1 MKKRL
6 IALLL
11 AFVMVLGLTATVFAE
26 GGISIASIQPEA
38 PTHTY
43 IFQAGGVEIG
53 RQIIKH
59 NESLKDPGVPSAP
72 AGQRFVRWDPA
83 VSFDMPVSV
92 TQNQTIPVQAIFET
106 VYTVYFKHDGRTVA
120 TKELTDTQPSV
131 STGDVLVPV
140 GADEK
145 LTGWYFGET
154 RYERVSMAD
163 FPPGSDTLTLTAKVE
178 KGHWIHFN
186 SAGGSYVAPQFV
198 TGNTIQPADP
208 ARPGFSFEGWYE
220 KSGNRFTFGSP
231 LTSNITLTAHWRS
244 NTSTKYTVIHWQEKA
259 DESGWSLHETET
271 KTGGTDAQTA
281 AASKSYP
288 GFTAQTI
295 MQQTIQGDA
304 STIVNVY
311 YERNE
316 YAVKFYTLNGS
327 TEYTQFQIR
336 AKYGANIR
344 DLWPT
349 HNNSSTWAV
358 NLNASGGKYQSN
370 IDTMPLGGKNFYG
383 PVTGNGSETA
393 YYYTEAL
400 PGETGTVS
408 YKGKQYKLDHSD
420 TALGTGYSITEEDK
434 YPITGF
440 TFLEFDAKWNGG
452 IFPPRYA
459 YNGAKFYYTRN
470 SYDVVFI
477 SGSVTEKTQSM
488 KYRQP
493 LDDVSHTPKP
503 PIGKEEYTFAGW
515 YDNELYTGSEY
526 VLEGKTMP
534 AHHLTLYAK
543 WVPKTYTVTVYDV
556 DRTKILKTFDVPMG
570 GTIPENKMP
579 KVTLG
584 TGDSFLG
591 WMDMQDHMPF
601 HFDTEIHRDYKL
613 YAKTGNAEQFMVTYA
628 LGGGSGNAPFDSNKY
643 ARGAQA
649 VVLPATG
656 VTPPTGKVFL
666 YWSAGDST
674 RCYPGG
680 KLTVTGKM
688 TLTAVYGQKT
698 EAVTVTYHSNFAP
711 DEPYTT
717 ADMPNNSTITL
728 PGYTDL
734 DLPENPGYT
743 FAGWN
748 TQADGLGK
756 TYMPDDKVLVDTMAP
771 GNDLYAIWAKGSY
784 LLTIH
789 YVYASGGEAKP
800 DHTEVLGFGA
810 PYSVISPSIPGY
822 TADKPVV
829 TGTMPAAPVT
839 VTVTYTASTGT
850 PYEVH
855 HYLERLEGAYPAV
868 PDEKD
873 NLRGETGAW
882 TAAAAKSYDG
892 FTPIEFEQK
901 RIKADDLT
909 VVKIFYTRNSYLL
922 TYKDSLS
929 AGVYASQTYKYG
941 AAVTAI
947 AAPTK
952 TGYTFTGWSPA
963 VPDTMPAEART
974 VYAQWRKNTP
984 DTVVFDPNNING
996 KTLAAKSLTVYSGS
1010 APWETFEVVVK
1021 EPAGTQ
1027 RSSGTVI
1034 LSGGSQSA
1042 SFTDF
1047 DPITF
1052 PAAGTYTFT
1061 VGEVDRNTRYMSY
1074 DRNLY
1079 TLTVKVEEK
1088 GGMLVISDVYYTNA
1102 AGRSYR
1108 DFPIVFSNTY
1118 GSYTPYVPV
1127 VPPKTPDKLNADDHF
1142 AYVIGY
1148 PDGGVHPYATITRAE
1163 TATIFFRL
1171 LTEKT
1176 RKDNLTKYHSF
1187 RDVPQGAWYNAA
1199 VATMAK
1205 LKIITGYPDGTF
1217 RPDAPVTRAEFAT
1230 IAARFD
1236 EKSART
1242 TASFRDIYG
1251 HWAER
1256 YISRSAEL
1264 GWIRGYTDNT
1274 FRPDQSITRAEA
1286 MALINRV
1293 LNRNPE
1299 SKDDLLRSMNIF
1311 NDNLDTAKWYYLD
1324 VQEAANSHDFIRK
1337 ANGYE
1342 MWKKLRADPDWK
1354 ALER

>member
-1 MKKRL
+1 
-6 IALLL
+6 
-11 AFVMVLGLTATVFAE
+11 
-26 GGISIASIQPEA
+26 
-38 PTHTY
+38 
-43 IFQAGGVEIG
+43 
-53 RQIIKH
+53 
-59 NESLKDPGVPSAP
+59 
-72 AGQRFVRWDPA
+72 
-83 VSFDMPVSV
+83 MPVSV
-92 TQNQTIPVQAIFET
+92 TQTQTIPVQAVFET
-106 VYTVYFKHDGRTVA
+106 VYTVYFKHEGRTVA
-120 TKELTDTQPSV
+120 TKELTDTQPFV

-140 GADEK
+140 GADGK
-145 LTGWYFGET
+145 LTGWYIGET
-154 RYERVSMAD
+154 RYETVSKAD
-163 FPPGSDTLTLTAKVE
+163 FLAGDTLTLTARVE

-186 SAGGSYVAPQFV
+186 SDGGSYVAPQFV
-198 TGNTIQPADP
+198 TGNTIPPADP

-220 KSGNRFTFGSP
+220 ESGKQFTFGNQ
-231 LTSNITLTAHWRS
+231 LTSNITLTARWES

-281 AASKSYP
+281 AAAKSYD

-295 MQQTIQGDA
+295 TQQTINGDG

-311 YERNE
+311 YKRNV
-316 YAVKFYTLNGS
+316 YDVKFFTIKYEGGLLSGKYVKDKEIDS
-327 TEYTQFQIR
+327 IR
-336 AKYGANIR
+336 ITAKYGANISKKWPGG
-344 DLWPT
+344 LWATSPGG
-349 HNNSSTWAV
+349 STFQ
-358 NLNASGGKYQSN
+358 ASIG
-370 IDTMPLGGKNFYG
+370 TMPLGGDEFFK
-383 PVTGNGSETA
+383 TSQGSAEA
-393 YYYTEAL
+393 YYYLESLAGDYVLHHTD
-400 PGETGTVS
+400 TGGASSSTV
-408 YKGKQYKLDHSD
+408 
-420 TALGTGYSITEEDK
+420 TNEDR

-440 TFLEFDAKWNGG
+440 TCNTAKSAKNG
-452 IFPPRYA
+452 A
-459 YNGAKFYYTRN
+459 WYNGAKFYYDRN
-470 SYDVVFI
+470 SYQIVFMNH
-477 SGSVTEKTQSM
+477 GSKEKELVKKYEQSIADAG
-488 KYRQP
+488 Y
-493 LDDVSHTPKP
+493 TPTAP
-503 PIGKEEYTFAGW
+503 ANMQDYTFGGW
-515 YDNELYTGSEY
+515 FDNQKCEGSAYVFTG
-526 VLEGKTMP
+526 KKMP

-543 WVPKTYTVTVYDV
+543 WVPKTYSVTVYAV
-556 DRTKILKTFDVPMG
+556 DQTTVIETFTDVPMG
-570 GTIPENKMP
+570 GTILESQMPED

-584 TGDSFLG
+584 TGDTFLG

-601 HFDTEIHRDYKL
+601 HFDTKIHRDYKL
-613 YAKTGNAEQFMVTYA
+613 YAKTGNAEQFMVTYV
-628 LGGGSGNAPFDSNKY
+628 LGGGSGNAPVDSNGY

-656 VTPPTGKVFL
+656 VTPPEGKVFL
-666 YWSAGDST
+666 YWSAAGDST

-680 KLTVTGKM
+680 KLTVTGYM

-698 EAVTVTYHSNFAP
+698 EAVTVTYHSNFAT
-711 DEPYTT
+711 DKTDMT
-717 ADMPNNSTITL
+717 AAMPNNSTITL

-734 DLPENPGYT
+734 GLPENPGYT

-748 TQADGLGK
+748 TQADGSGM
-756 TYMPDDKVLVDTMAP
+756 TFRTGNNVLVDTMEP
-771 GNDLYAIWAKGSY
+771 GNHLYAIWAKG
-784 LLTIH
+784 
-789 YVYASGGEAKP
+789 
-800 DHTEVLGFGA
+800 
-810 PYSVISPSIPGY
+810 
-822 TADKPVV
+822 
-829 TGTMPAAPVT
+829 
-839 VTVTYTASTGT
+839 TGT

-855 HYLERLEGAYPAV
+855 HYLERLEGAYPYV
-868 PDEKD
+868 PNEKD

-882 TAAAAKSYDG
+882 TAAAAKSYNG
-892 FTPIEFEQK
+892 FTPMGFAQEM
-901 RIKADDLT
+901 IKADGPT

-929 AGVYASQTYKYG
+929 AEVYASQTYKYG

-947 AAPTK
+947 APPTK
-952 TGYTFTGWSPA
+952 TGYTFTGWSPT
-963 VPDTMPAEART
+963 VPATMPAEART
-974 VYAQWRKNTP
+974 VYAQWRKTTP

-1027 RSSGTVI
+1027 RSSGTVS

-1042 SFTDF
+1042 SFTGF
-1047 DPITF
+1047 DLITF

-1061 VGEVDRNTRYMSY
+1061 VGEVDRSTRYMSY

-1148 PDGGVHPYATITRAE
+1148 PDGGVHPHATITRAE
-1163 TATIFFRL
+1163 TATVFFRL

-1217 RPDAPVTRAEFAT
+1217 QPDAPVTRAEFAA

>member
-26 GGISIASIQPEA
+26 GGISIASIQPDA

-83 VSFDMPVSV
+83 VSFGMPVSV
-92 TQNQTIPVQAIFET
+92 TQTQTIPVQAIFET
-106 VYTVYFKHDGRTVA
+106 VYTVYFCYEGRTVA

-145 LTGWYFGET
+145 LTGWYIDET
-154 RYERVSMAD
+154 RYETVSKAD
-163 FPPGSDTLTLTAKVE
+163 FPPGSDTLTLTAKVD

-186 SAGGSYVAPQFV
+186 SDGGSYVAPQFV
-198 TGNTIQPADP
+198 TGNTIPPADP

-220 KSGNRFTFGSP
+220 ESGKQFTFGNQ

-271 KTGGTDAQTA
+271 KAGRTGAQTA

-295 MQQTIQGDA
+295 TQQTINGDG

-311 YERNE
+311 YKRNVYE
-316 YAVKFYTLNGS
+316 VKFYVDKGWLIYNWQEK
-327 TEYTQFQIR
+327 TESRIT
-336 AKYGANIR
+336 AKYGANISKK
-344 DLWPT
+344 WPGGIWT
-349 HNNSSTWAV
+349 TSPGGSTFQA
-358 NLNASGGKYQSN
+358 N
-370 IDTMPLGGKNFYG
+370 IDTMPLNGAKFYE
-383 PVTGNGSETA
+383 TSQGSAKA
-393 YYYTEAL
+393 YYYLESLA
-400 PGETGTVS
+400 GAYV
-408 YKGKQYKLDHSD
+408 LDHTD
-420 TALGTGYSITEEDK
+420 TGGSSRSKVTDEDR

-440 TFLEFDAKWNGG
+440 TCNTAISAKNGD
-452 IFPPRYA
+452 R
-459 YNGAKFYYTRN
+459 YNGAKFYYDRN
-470 SYDVVFI
+470 SYKIVFMNH
-477 SGSVTEKTQSM
+477 GSKEKELVRKYEQSIADAG
-488 KYRQP
+488 Y
-493 LDDVSHTPKP
+493 TPTAP
-503 PIGKEEYTFAGW
+503 ANMQDYTFGGW
-515 YDNELYTGSEY
+515 FDNEKCEGSAYVFTG
-526 VLEGKTMP
+526 KKMP

-543 WVPKTYTVTVYDV
+543 WVPKTYSVTVYAV
-556 DRTKILKTFDVPMG
+556 DQTTVLETFTDVPMG
-570 GTIPENKMP
+570 GTILESQMPE
-579 KVTLG
+579 VTLG

-613 YAKTGNAEQFMVTYA
+613 YAKTGNAKQFTVTYA
-628 LGGGSGNAPFDSNKY
+628 LGGGSGNAPVDSNRY

-656 VTPPTGKVFL
+656 VTPPEGKVFL
-666 YWSAGDST
+666 YWSAAGDST

-680 KLTVTGKM
+680 KLTVTGDM

-711 DEPYTT
+711 DKTYTT
-717 ADMPNNSTITL
+717 AEMPNNSTITL

-734 DLPENPGYT
+734 GLPENPGYT

-748 TQADGLGK
+748 TQADGSGTK
-756 TYMPDDKVLVDTMAP
+756 YMPGDKVLVDTMAP
-771 GNDLYAIWAKGSY
+771 GNHLYAIWAKG
-784 LLTIH
+784 
-789 YVYASGGEAKP
+789 
-800 DHTEVLGFGA
+800 
-810 PYSVISPSIPGY
+810 
-822 TADKPVV
+822 
-829 TGTMPAAPVT
+829 
-839 VTVTYTASTGT
+839 TGT

-855 HYLERLEGAYPAV
+855 HYLERLEGAYPYV
-868 PDEKD
+868 PNEKD

-882 TAAAAKSYDG
+882 TAAAAKSYNG
-892 FTPIEFEQK
+892 FTPREFAQE
-901 RIKADDLT
+901 RIKADGST
-909 VVKIFYTRNSYLL
+909 VVKIFYDRNSYLL

-947 AAPTK
+947 ADPTK

-963 VPDTMPAEART
+963 VPDKMPPVALT
-974 VYAQWRKNTP
+974 VYAQWRKTTP

-1027 RSSGTVI
+1027 RSSGTVR

-1042 SFTDF
+1042 SFTGF

-1148 PDGGVHPYATITRAE
+1148 PDGGVHPHATITRAE

-1217 RPDAPVTRAEFAT
+1217 QPDAPVTRAEFAA

>member
-1 MKKRL
+1 
-6 IALLL
+6 
-11 AFVMVLGLTATVFAE
+11 
-26 GGISIASIQPEA
+26 
-38 PTHTY
+38 
-43 IFQAGGVEIG
+43 
-53 RQIIKH
+53 
-59 NESLKDPGVPSAP
+59 
-72 AGQRFVRWDPA
+72 
-83 VSFDMPVSV
+83 MPVSV
-92 TQNQTIPVQAIFET
+92 TQTQTITVQAIFET
-106 VYTVYFKHDGRTVA
+106 VYTVYFCYEGRTVA

-145 LTGWYFGET
+145 LTGWYIGET
-154 RYERVSMAD
+154 PYETVSTAN
-163 FPPGSDTLTLTAKVE
+163 FPAGSDTLTLTAKVD

-186 SAGGSYVAPQFV
+186 SDGGSYVAPQFV
-198 TGNTIQPADP
+198 TGNTSQPADP

-220 KSGNRFTFGSP
+220 ESGNRFTFGSP
-231 LTSNITLTAHWRS
+231 LTSNITLTARWES

-271 KTGGTDAQTA
+271 KTGGTGAQTA
-281 AASKSYP
+281 AAAKSYD

-295 MQQTIQGDA
+295 TQQTINGDG

-311 YERNE
+311 YKRNV
-316 YAVKFYTLNGS
+316 YAVKFFTIKYEGGLLSGKYVKDKEIDS
-327 TEYTQFQIR
+327 IR
-336 AKYGANIR
+336 ITAKYGANISEK
-344 DLWPT
+344 WPGGIWT
-349 HNNSSTWAV
+349 TSPGGSTFQ
-358 NLNASGGKYQSN
+358 ASIG
-370 IDTMPLGGKNFYG
+370 TMPLGGKEFFK
-383 PVTGNGSETA
+383 TDQGNA
-393 YYYTEAL
+393 KADYYLQSLAGNY
-400 PGETGTVS
+400 V
-408 YKGKQYKLDHSD
+408 LDHTD
-420 TALGTGYSITEEDK
+420 TGGSSRSKVTNEDR

-440 TFLEFDAKWNGG
+440 TCNTAKSAKNGDW
-452 IFPPRYA
+452 
-459 YNGAKFYYTRN
+459 YNGAKFYYDRI
-470 SYDVVFI
+470 SYQIVFMNH
-477 SGSVTEKTQSM
+477 GSKEKELVKKYEQSIADAG
-488 KYRQP
+488 Y
-493 LDDVSHTPKP
+493 TPTAP
-503 PIGKEEYTFAGW
+503 ANMQDYTFGGW
-515 YDNELYTGSEY
+515 FDNHKCEGSAY
-526 VLEGKTMP
+526 VFTGKTMP
-534 AHHLTLYAK
+534 AHNLTLYAK

-556 DRTKILKTFDVPMG
+556 DQTTVIETFDVPMG
-570 GTIPENKMP
+570 GTIPENQMP
-579 KVTLG
+579 EVTLG

-601 HFDTEIHRDYKL
+601 HFDTRIHRDYKL
-613 YAKTGNAEQFMVTYA
+613 YAKTGNAEQFTVTYA
-628 LGGGSGNAPFDSNKY
+628 LGGGSGNAPVDSNGY

-666 YWSAGDST
+666 YWSAAGDST

-680 KLTVTGKM
+680 KLTVTGNM

-711 DEPYTT
+711 DETYTT
-717 ADMPNNSTITL
+717 AEMPNNSTITL

-734 DLPENPGYT
+734 GLPENPGYT

-748 TQADGLGK
+748 TQANGSGT
-756 TYMPDDKVLVDTMAP
+756 TYQPGAKVLVDTMAP
-771 GNDLYAIWAKGSY
+771 GNHLYAIWAKG
-784 LLTIH
+784 
-789 YVYASGGEAKP
+789 
-800 DHTEVLGFGA
+800 
-810 PYSVISPSIPGY
+810 
-822 TADKPVV
+822 
-829 TGTMPAAPVT
+829 
-839 VTVTYTASTGT
+839 TGT

-855 HYLERLEGAYPAV
+855 HYLERLEGAYPYV
-868 PDEKD
+868 PNEKD
-873 NLRGETGAW
+873 NLWGETGAW

-892 FTPIEFEQK
+892 FTPMGFAQEM
-901 RIKADDLT
+901 IKADGST

-929 AGVYASQTYKYG
+929 AGVYASQTYKYD

-947 AAPTK
+947 ADPTK
-952 TGYTFTGWSPA
+952 TGYTFTGWSPT
-963 VPDTMPAEART
+963 VPDKMPPVALT
-974 VYAQWRKNTP
+974 VYAQWRKTTP

-1027 RSSGTVI
+1027 RSSGTVR

-1042 SFTDF
+1042 SFTGF
-1047 DPITF
+1047 DLITF

-1079 TLTVKVEEK
+1079 TLTVKVEGK

-1108 DFPIVFSNTY
+1108 DFPIVFSNIY

-1148 PDGGVHPYATITRAE
+1148 PDGGVHPHATITRAE

-1217 RPDAPVTRAEFAT
+1217 QPDAPVTRAEFAA

>member
-1 MKKRL
+1 M
-6 IALLL
+6 ALCRWGGDE
-11 AFVMVLGLTATVFAE
+11 FFKTSQGSAE
-26 GGISIASIQPEA
+26 
-38 PTHTY
+38 
-43 IFQAGGVEIG
+43 
-53 RQIIKH
+53 
-59 NESLKDPGVPSAP
+59 
-72 AGQRFVRWDPA
+72 
-83 VSFDMPVSV
+83 
-92 TQNQTIPVQAIFET
+92 
-106 VYTVYFKHDGRTVA
+106 
-120 TKELTDTQPSV
+120 
-131 STGDVLVPV
+131 
-140 GADEK
+140 
-145 LTGWYFGET
+145 
-154 RYERVSMAD
+154 
-163 FPPGSDTLTLTAKVE
+163 
-178 KGHWIHFN
+178 
-186 SAGGSYVAPQFV
+186 
-198 TGNTIQPADP
+198 
-208 ARPGFSFEGWYE
+208 
-220 KSGNRFTFGSP
+220 
-231 LTSNITLTAHWRS
+231 
-244 NTSTKYTVIHWQEKA
+244 
-259 DESGWSLHETET
+259 
-271 KTGGTDAQTA
+271 
-281 AASKSYP
+281 
-288 GFTAQTI
+288 
-295 MQQTIQGDA
+295 
-304 STIVNVY
+304 
-311 YERNE
+311 
-316 YAVKFYTLNGS
+316 
-327 TEYTQFQIR
+327 
-336 AKYGANIR
+336 
-344 DLWPT
+344 
-349 HNNSSTWAV
+349 
-358 NLNASGGKYQSN
+358 
-370 IDTMPLGGKNFYG
+370 
-383 PVTGNGSETA
+383 A
-393 YYYTEAL
+393 YYYLESLAGDYVLHHTD
-400 PGETGTVS
+400 TGGASSSTV
-408 YKGKQYKLDHSD
+408 
-420 TALGTGYSITEEDK
+420 TNEDR

-440 TFLEFDAKWNGG
+440 TCNTAKSAKNG
-452 IFPPRYA
+452 A
-459 YNGAKFYYTRN
+459 WYNGAKFYYDRN
-470 SYDVVFI
+470 SYQIVFMNH
-477 SGSVTEKTQSM
+477 GSKEKELVKKYEQSIADAG
-488 KYRQP
+488 Y
-493 LDDVSHTPKP
+493 TPTVP
-503 PIGKEEYTFAGW
+503 ANMQDYTFGGW
-515 YDNELYTGSEY
+515 FDNQKCEGSAYVFTG
-526 VLEGKTMP
+526 KKMP
-534 AHHLTLYAK
+534 AHNLTLYAK
-543 WVPKTYTVTVYDV
+543 WVPKTYSVTVYDV
-556 DRTKILKTFDVPMG
+556 DRTTVLETFTAVPMG
-570 GTIPENKMP
+570 GTILESQMPE
-579 KVTLG
+579 VTLG

-601 HFDTEIHRDYKL
+601 HFDTRIHRDYKL
-613 YAKTGNAEQFMVTYA
+613 YAKTGNAEQFMVTYVR
-628 LGGGSGNAPFDSNKY
+628 GGGSGNAPVDSNKY

-666 YWSAGDST
+666 YWSAAGDST
-674 RCYPGG
+674 RYYPGG
-680 KLTVTGKM
+680 KLTVTGNM
-688 TLTAVYGQKT
+688 TLTAVYGQTT
-698 EAVTVTYHSNFAP
+698 EAVRVTYHSNFAP
-711 DEPYTT
+711 DKTDTT
-717 ADMPNNSTITL
+717 AEMPNNSKITL
-728 PGYTDL
+728 PRYTDR

-748 TQADGLGK
+748 TQADGSGM
-756 TYMPDDKVLVDTMAP
+756 TFRTGEKVLVDTMAP
-771 GNDLYAIWAKGSY
+771 GNHLYAIWAKG
-784 LLTIH
+784 
-789 YVYASGGEAKP
+789 
-800 DHTEVLGFGA
+800 
-810 PYSVISPSIPGY
+810 
-822 TADKPVV
+822 
-829 TGTMPAAPVT
+829 
-839 VTVTYTASTGT
+839 TGT

-855 HYLERLEGAYPAV
+855 HYLERLEGAYPYV
-868 PDEKD
+868 PNEKD

-882 TAAAAKSYDG
+882 TAAAAKSYNG
-892 FTPIEFEQK
+892 FTPREFAQE
-901 RIKADDLT
+901 RIKADGST
-909 VVKIFYTRNSYLL
+909 VVKIFYDRNSYLL

-947 AAPTK
+947 ADPTK

-963 VPDTMPAEART
+963 VPDKMPPVALT
-974 VYAQWRKNTP
+974 VYAQWRKTTP

-1027 RSSGTVI
+1027 RSSGTVR

-1042 SFTDF
+1042 SFTGF
-1047 DPITF
+1047 DLITF

-1118 GSYTPYVPV
+1118 GGYTPYVPV

-1148 PDGGVHPYATITRAE
+1148 PDGGVHPHATITRAE

-1217 RPDAPVTRAEFAT
+1217 QPDAPVTRAEFAA

>member
-53 RQIIKH
+53 TQIIKH
-59 NESLKDPGVPSAP
+59 NELLRDPGVPSAP

-92 TQNQTIPVQAIFET
+92 TQNQTITVQAIFET
-106 VYTVYFKHDGRTVA
+106 VYTVYFKHEGRTVA
-120 TKELTDTQPSV
+120 TKELTDTQSSV

-145 LTGWYFGET
+145 LTGWYIGGT
-154 RYERVSMAD
+154 RYETVSKAD
-163 FPPGSDTLTLTAKVE
+163 FLAGDTLTLTAKVD
-178 KGHWIHFN
+178 KGHWIHFD

-198 TGNTIQPADP
+198 TGNTIPPADP
-208 ARPGFSFEGWYE
+208 ARPGFLFEGWYE
-220 KSGNRFTFGSP
+220 ESGKMFTFGSP
-231 LTSNITLTAHWRS
+231 LTSNITLTAHWKS
-244 NTSTKYTVIHWQEKA
+244 NTSTKYTVIHWQENA
-259 DESGWSLHETET
+259 DNNEYALRESEEKSGA
-271 KTGGTDAQTA
+271 TGASTSA
-281 AASKSYP
+281 AAKSYP

-295 MQQTIQGDA
+295 TQQTINGDG

-311 YERNE
+311 YKRNVYE
-316 YAVKFYTLNGS
+316 VKFFTIKYEWFSGKYVKDKEIYCIT
-327 TEYTQFQIR
+327 
-336 AKYGANIR
+336 AKYGANISEK
-344 DLWPT
+344 WPGGIWT
-349 HNNSSTWAV
+349 TSPGGSTFQ
-358 NLNASGGKYQSN
+358 ASIG
-370 IDTMPLGGKNFYG
+370 TMPLGGKEFFK
-383 PVTGNGSETA
+383 TDQGNA
-393 YYYTEAL
+393 KADYYLQSLAGNY
-400 PGETGTVS
+400 V
-408 YKGKQYKLDHSD
+408 LDHTD
-420 TALGTGYSITEEDK
+420 TGGSSGSKVTDEDR

-440 TFLEFDAKWNGG
+440 TCNTAKSAKNG
-452 IFPPRYA
+452 A
-459 YNGAKFYYTRN
+459 WYNGAKFYYDRN
-470 SYDVVFI
+470 SYKIVFMNR
-477 SGSVTEKTQSM
+477 GSKEKELVRKYEQSIADAG
-488 KYRQP
+488 Y
-493 LDDVSHTPKP
+493 TPTAP
-503 PIGKEEYTFAGW
+503 ANMQDYTFGGW
-515 YDNELYTGSEY
+515 FDNQKCEGSAYVFTG
-526 VLEGKTMP
+526 KKMP
-534 AHHLTLYAK
+534 AHNLTLYAK
-543 WVPKTYTVTVYDV
+543 WVPKTYSVTVYDV
-556 DRTKILKTFDVPMG
+556 DRTTVLETFDVPMG
-570 GTIPENKMP
+570 GTIPESQMP
-579 KVTLG
+579 EVTLG

-601 HFDTEIHRDYKL
+601 HFDTRIHRDYKL
-613 YAKTGNAEQFMVTYA
+613 YAKTGNAEQFMVTYV
-628 LGGGSGNAPFDSNKY
+628 LGGGSGNAPVDSNKY

-656 VTPPTGKVFL
+656 VTPPEGKVFL
-666 YWSAGDST
+666 YWSAAGDST

-680 KLTVTGKM
+680 KLTVTGDM

-698 EAVTVTYHSNFAP
+698 EAVKVTYHSNFAP
-711 DEPYTT
+711 DKTYTT

-728 PGYTDL
+728 PGYTGL
-734 DLPENPGYT
+734 GLPENPGYT

-748 TQADGLGK
+748 TQANGSGT
-756 TYMPDDKVLVDTMAP
+756 TYQPGGKVLVDTMEP
-771 GNDLYAIWAKGSY
+771 GNHLYAIWAKG
-784 LLTIH
+784 
-789 YVYASGGEAKP
+789 
-800 DHTEVLGFGA
+800 
-810 PYSVISPSIPGY
+810 
-822 TADKPVV
+822 
-829 TGTMPAAPVT
+829 
-839 VTVTYTASTGT
+839 TGT

-855 HYLERLEGAYPAV
+855 HYLERLEGAYPYV

-892 FTPIEFEQK
+892 FTPMGFAQEM
-901 RIKADDLT
+901 IKADGST

-929 AGVYASQTYKYG
+929 AEVYASQTYKYG

-947 AAPTK
+947 ADPTK
-952 TGYTFTGWSPA
+952 TGYTFTGWSPT
-963 VPDTMPAEART
+963 VPDKMPAEALT
-974 VYAQWRKNTP
+974 VYAQWRKTTP

-1027 RSSGTVI
+1027 RSSGTVR

-1047 DPITF
+1047 DLITF

-1148 PDGGVHPYATITRAE
+1148 PDGGVHPPATITA
-1163 TATIFFRL
+1163 
-1171 LTEKT
+1171 K
-1176 RKDNLTKYHSF
+1176 
-1187 RDVPQGAWYNAA
+1187 A
-1199 VATMAK
+1199 VEMIAPLRIAPSSLMA
-1205 LKIITGYPDGTF
+1205 
-1217 RPDAPVTRAEFAT
+1217 
-1230 IAARFD
+1230 
-1236 EKSART
+1236 
-1242 TASFRDIYG
+1242 
-1251 HWAER
+1251 
-1256 YISRSAEL
+1256 
-1264 GWIRGYTDNT
+1264 
-1274 FRPDQSITRAEA
+1274 
-1286 MALINRV
+1286 
-1293 LNRNPE
+1293 
-1299 SKDDLLRSMNIF
+1299 
-1311 NDNLDTAKWYYLD
+1311 
-1324 VQEAANSHDFIRK
+1324 
-1337 ANGYE
+1337 
-1342 MWKKLRADPDWK
+1342 
-1354 ALER
+1354 

>member
-26 GGISIASIQPEA
+26 GGISIASIQPA
-38 PTHTY
+38 ADTHTY

-72 AGQRFVRWDPA
+72 AGKRFVRWDPA
-83 VSFDMPVSV
+83 VSFGMPVSV
-92 TQNQTIPVQAIFET
+92 TQTQTITVQAIFET

-145 LTGWYFGET
+145 LTGWYIGGT
-154 RYERVSMAD
+154 RYETVSKAD
-163 FPPGSDTLTLTAKVE
+163 FLAGDTLTLTAKVD

-186 SAGGSYVAPQFV
+186 SDGGSYVAPQFV
-198 TGNTIQPADP
+198 TGNTIPPADP

-220 KSGNRFTFGSP
+220 ESGNRFTFGNQ

-271 KTGGTDAQTA
+271 KTGGTGAQTA

-295 MQQTIQGDA
+295 MQQTIQGDG

-526 VLEGKTMP
+526 VLEGRTMP
-534 AHHLTLYAK
+534 AHNLTLYAK

-556 DRTKILKTFDVPMG
+556 DRITVLETFTDVSMG
-570 GTIPENKMP
+570 GTILESQMPED

-584 TGDSFLG
+584 TGDTFLG

-601 HFDTEIHRDYKL
+601 HFDTRIHRDYKL
-613 YAKTGNAEQFMVTYA
+613 YAKTGNAKQFMVTYA
-628 LGGGSGNAPFDSNKY
+628 RGDGSGNAPVDSNRY

-656 VTPPTGKVFL
+656 VTPPEGKVFL

-680 KLTVTGKM
+680 KLTVTGNM

-711 DEPYTT
+711 DKTYTT
-717 ADMPNNSTITL
+717 AEMPNNSTITL
-728 PGYTDL
+728 PGYTGL
-734 DLPENPGYT
+734 GLPENPGYT

-756 TYMPDDKVLVDTMAP
+756 TYQPGSNVLVDTMAP
-771 GNDLYAIWAKGSY
+771 GNHLYAIWEKG
-784 LLTIH
+784 
-789 YVYASGGEAKP
+789 
-800 DHTEVLGFGA
+800 
-810 PYSVISPSIPGY
+810 
-822 TADKPVV
+822 
-829 TGTMPAAPVT
+829 
-839 VTVTYTASTGT
+839 TGT

-868 PDEKD
+868 PYEKD

-901 RIKADDLT
+901 RIKADDST

-947 AAPTK
+947 ADPTK
-952 TGYTFTGWSPA
+952 TGYTFTGWSPT
-963 VPDTMPAEART
+963 VPATMPAEART
-974 VYAQWRKNTP
+974 VYAQWRKTTP

-1027 RSSGTVI
+1027 RSSGTVR

-1047 DPITF
+1047 DLITF

-1148 PDGGVHPYATITRAE
+1148 PDGGVHPHATITRAE

-1217 RPDAPVTRAEFAT
+1217 QPDAPVTRAEFAA

>member
-1 MKKRL
+1 
-6 IALLL
+6 
-11 AFVMVLGLTATVFAE
+11 
-26 GGISIASIQPEA
+26 
-38 PTHTY
+38 
-43 IFQAGGVEIG
+43 
-53 RQIIKH
+53 
-59 NESLKDPGVPSAP
+59 
-72 AGQRFVRWDPA
+72 
-83 VSFDMPVSV
+83 MPVSV
-92 TQNQTIPVQAIFET
+92 TQTQTITVQAIFET
-106 VYTVYFKHDGRTVA
+106 VYTVYFCYEGRTVA
-120 TKELTDTQPSV
+120 TKELTDTQSSV

-145 LTGWYFGET
+145 LTGWYFGGT
-154 RYERVSMAD
+154 RYETVSKAD
-163 FPPGSDTLTLTAKVE
+163 FPAGSDTLTLTARVD
-178 KGHWIHFN
+178 KGHWIHFD

-198 TGNTIQPADP
+198 TGNTIPPADP
-208 ARPGFSFEGWYE
+208 ARPGFLFKGWYE
-220 KSGNRFTFGSP
+220 ESGKQFTFGSQ
-231 LTSNITLTAHWRS
+231 LTSNITLTARWES

-271 KTGGTDAQTA
+271 KTGGTGAQTA
-281 AASKSYP
+281 AAAKSYD

-295 MQQTIQGDA
+295 TQQTINGDG

-311 YERNE
+311 YKRNVYE
-316 YAVKFYTLNGS
+316 VKFYVDKGWLIYNWQEK
-327 TEYTQFQIR
+327 TESRIT
-336 AKYGANIR
+336 AKYGANISKK
-344 DLWPT
+344 WPGGIWAT
-349 HNNSSTWAV
+349 SPGGSTFQA
-358 NLNASGGKYQSN
+358 N
-370 IDTMPLGGKNFYG
+370 IDTMPRNGAKFYE
-383 PVTGNGSETA
+383 TSQGSAKA
-393 YYYTEAL
+393 YYYLESLA
-400 PGETGTVS
+400 GV
-408 YKGKQYKLDHSD
+408 YVLDHTD
-420 TALGTGYSITEEDK
+420 TGGASSSTVTNEDR

-440 TFLEFDAKWNGG
+440 TCNPAKSAKNGD
-452 IFPPRYA
+452 R
-459 YNGAKFYYTRN
+459 YNGAKFYYDRI
-470 SYDVVFI
+470 SYQIVFMNR
-477 SGSVTEKTQSM
+477 GSKEKELVKKYEQSIADAG
-488 KYRQP
+488 Y
-493 LDDVSHTPKP
+493 TPTVP
-503 PIGKEEYTFAGW
+503 ANMQDYTFGGW
-515 YDNELYTGSEY
+515 FDNQKCEGSAYVFTG
-526 VLEGKTMP
+526 KKMP

-556 DRTKILKTFDVPMG
+556 DRTTDIETFTDVPMG
-570 GTIPENKMP
+570 GTILESQMPEG

-584 TGDSFLG
+584 AGDTFLG

-601 HFDTEIHRDYKL
+601 HFDTRIHRDYQL
-613 YAKTGNAEQFMVTYA
+613 YAKTGNAEQFAVTYA
-628 LGGGSGNAPFDSNKY
+628 LGDGSGKAPVDSNKY

-666 YWSAGDST
+666 YWSAAGDST

-680 KLTVTGKM
+680 KLTVTGNM

-698 EAVTVTYHSNFAP
+698 EAVTVTYHSNFAT

-717 ADMPNNSTITL
+717 AEMPNNSTIKL

-734 DLPENPGYT
+734 GLPENPGYT

-748 TQADGLGK
+748 TQADGLGT
-756 TYMPDDKVLVDTMAP
+756 TYMPGEKVLVDTMEP
-771 GNDLYAIWAKGSY
+771 GNHLYAIWVKG
-784 LLTIH
+784 
-789 YVYASGGEAKP
+789 
-800 DHTEVLGFGA
+800 
-810 PYSVISPSIPGY
+810 
-822 TADKPVV
+822 
-829 TGTMPAAPVT
+829 
-839 VTVTYTASTGT
+839 TGT

-855 HYLERLEGAYPAV
+855 HYLERLEGAYPDV
-868 PDEKD
+868 PKEKD

-901 RIKADDLT
+901 RIKANGST
-909 VVKIFYTRNSYLL
+909 VVEIFYTRNSYLL

-952 TGYTFTGWSPA
+952 TGYTFTGWSPT
-963 VPDTMPAEART
+963 VPATMPAEALT
-974 VYAQWRKNTP
+974 VYAQWRKTTP

-1027 RSSGTVI
+1027 RSSGTVR
-1034 LSGGSQSA
+1034 LSGGSQFA
-1042 SFTDF
+1042 SFTGF
-1047 DPITF
+1047 DLITF

-1148 PDGGVHPYATITRAE
+1148 PDGGVHPHATITRAE

-1217 RPDAPVTRAEFAT
+1217 QPDAPVTRAEFAA

>member
-1 MKKRL
+1 M
-6 IALLL
+6 
-11 AFVMVLGLTATVFAE
+11 
-26 GGISIASIQPEA
+26 
-38 PTHTY
+38 
-43 IFQAGGVEIG
+43 
-53 RQIIKH
+53 
-59 NESLKDPGVPSAP
+59 LKDPGVPSAP

-83 VSFDMPVSV
+83 VSFSMPVSV
-92 TQNQTIPVQAIFET
+92 TQTQTITVQAIFET
-106 VYTVYFKHDGRTVA
+106 VYTVYFCYKGRTVA

-145 LTGWYFGET
+145 LTGWYIGET
-154 RYERVSMAD
+154 PYETVSTAN
-163 FPPGSDTLTLTAKVE
+163 FPAGSDTLTLTAKVD

-198 TGNTIQPADP
+198 TGNTIPPADP

-220 KSGNRFTFGSP
+220 ESGKQFTFGSP
-231 LTSNITLTAHWRS
+231 LTSNITLTASWKS

-281 AASKSYP
+281 AAAKSYD

-295 MQQTIQGDA
+295 TQQTINGDG

-311 YERNE
+311 YKRNV
-316 YAVKFYTLNGS
+316 YDVKFFTIKYEGGLLSGKYVKDKEIDS
-327 TEYTQFQIR
+327 IR
-336 AKYGANIR
+336 ITAKYGANISKKWPGG
-344 DLWPT
+344 LWATSPGG
-349 HNNSSTWAV
+349 STFQ
-358 NLNASGGKYQSN
+358 ASIG
-370 IDTMPLGGKNFYG
+370 TMPLGGKEFFKTDQGNAKADYYLESLAG
-383 PVTGNGSETA
+383 DYVLHHTDTGGASSSTVT
-393 YYYTEAL
+393 
-400 PGETGTVS
+400 
-408 YKGKQYKLDHSD
+408 D
-420 TALGTGYSITEEDK
+420 EDR

-440 TFLEFDAKWNGG
+440 TCNTAMSAKNGDS
-452 IFPPRYA
+452 
-459 YNGAKFYYTRN
+459 YNGAKFYYDRN
-470 SYDVVFI
+470 SYRIVFMNR
-477 SGSVTEKTQSM
+477 GSKEKELVRKYEQSIADAG
-488 KYRQP
+488 Y
-493 LDDVSHTPKP
+493 TPTAP
-503 PIGKEEYTFAGW
+503 ANMQDYTFGGW
-515 YDNELYTGSEY
+515 FDNQKCEGSAYVFTG
-526 VLEGKTMP
+526 KKMP
-534 AHHLTLYAK
+534 AHNLTLYAK
-543 WVPKTYTVTVYDV
+543 WVPKTYSVTVYDV

-570 GTIPENKMP
+570 ETIPENQMP
-579 KVTLG
+579 EVTLG
-584 TGDSFLG
+584 TGDTFLG

-613 YAKTGNAEQFMVTYA
+613 YAKTGNEEQFEVTYV
-628 LGGGSGNAPFDSNKY
+628 LGGGSGKAPVDSNKY

-656 VTPPTGKVFL
+656 VTPPEGKVFL
-666 YWSAGDST
+666 YWSAAGDST

-711 DEPYTT
+711 DETYTT

-734 DLPENPGYT
+734 GLPENPGYT

-748 TQADGLGK
+748 TQANGLGT
-756 TYMPDDKVLVDTMAP
+756 TYQPDVKVLVDTMAP
-771 GNDLYAIWAKGSY
+771 GNHLYAIWVKG
-784 LLTIH
+784 
-789 YVYASGGEAKP
+789 
-800 DHTEVLGFGA
+800 
-810 PYSVISPSIPGY
+810 
-822 TADKPVV
+822 
-829 TGTMPAAPVT
+829 
-839 VTVTYTASTGT
+839 TGT

-855 HYLERLEGAYPAV
+855 HYLERLEGAYLAV

-892 FTPIEFEQK
+892 FTPRDFAQE
-901 RIKADDLT
+901 RIKADGST

-929 AGVYASQTYKYG
+929 AGVYASQTYKYR

-963 VPDTMPAEART
+963 VPATMPAEALT
-974 VYAQWRKNTP
+974 VYAQWRKTTP

-1027 RSSGTVI
+1027 RSSGTVR

-1042 SFTDF
+1042 SFTGF
-1047 DPITF
+1047 DLITF

-1061 VGEVDRNTRYMSY
+1061 VGEVDRSTRYMSY

-1148 PDGGVHPYATITRAE
+1148 PDGGVHPHATITRAE

-1217 RPDAPVTRAEFAT
+1217 QPDAPVTRAEFAA

>member
-1 MKKRL
+1 M
-6 IALLL
+6 
-11 AFVMVLGLTATVFAE
+11 
-26 GGISIASIQPEA
+26 
-38 PTHTY
+38 
-43 IFQAGGVEIG
+43 
-53 RQIIKH
+53 
-59 NESLKDPGVPSAP
+59 KDPGVPSAP

-83 VSFDMPVSV
+83 VSFGMPVSV
-92 TQNQTIPVQAIFET
+92 TQTQTITVQAIFET

-120 TKELTDTQPSV
+120 TKELTDTQSFV

-140 GADEK
+140 GADGK

-154 RYERVSMAD
+154 RYETVSTAD
-163 FPPGSDTLTLTAKVE
+163 FPPGSDTLTLTAKVD

-186 SAGGSYVAPQFV
+186 SDGGSYVAPQFV
-198 TGNTIQPADP
+198 TGNTIPPADP

-220 KSGNRFTFGSP
+220 ESGKQFTFGNQ
-231 LTSNITLTAHWRS
+231 LTSNITLTARWES

-271 KTGGTDAQTA
+271 KTGRTGAQTA
-281 AASKSYP
+281 AASKSYE

-295 MQQTIQGDA
+295 TQQTINGDG

-311 YERNE
+311 YKRNV
-316 YAVKFYTLNGS
+316 YDVKFFTIKYAWLSGKYVKDKEIYCIT
-327 TEYTQFQIR
+327 
-336 AKYGANIR
+336 AKYGANISEK
-344 DLWPT
+344 WPGGIWT
-349 HNNSSTWAV
+349 TSPGGSTFQ
-358 NLNASGGKYQSN
+358 ASIG
-370 IDTMPLGGKNFYG
+370 TMPLGGDEFFE
-383 PVTGNGSETA
+383 TDQGNAKA
-393 YYYTEAL
+393 YYYLQSLA
-400 PGETGTVS
+400 GAYV
-408 YKGKQYKLDHSD
+408 LDHTD
-420 TALGTGYSITEEDK
+420 TGGSSGSKVTNEDR
-434 YPITGF
+434 YAITGF
-440 TFLEFDAKWNGG
+440 TCNTAKSAKNG
-452 IFPPRYA
+452 A
-459 YNGAKFYYTRN
+459 WYNGAEFYYDRN
-470 SYDVVFI
+470 SYRIVFMNH
-477 SGSVTEKTQSM
+477 GSKEKELVRKYEQSIADAG
-488 KYRQP
+488 Y
-493 LDDVSHTPKP
+493 TPTAP
-503 PIGKEEYTFAGW
+503 ANMQDYTFGGW
-515 YDNELYTGSEY
+515 FDNQKCEGSAYVFTG
-526 VLEGKTMP
+526 KKMP
-534 AHHLTLYAK
+534 AHNLTLYAK

-556 DRTKILKTFDVPMG
+556 DRTKVIETFTDVPMG
-570 GTIPENKMP
+570 GTILESQMPED

-584 TGDSFLG
+584 TGDTFLG

-601 HFDTEIHRDYKL
+601 HFDTRIHRDYKL
-613 YAKTGNAEQFMVTYA
+613 YAKTGNAEQFMVTYV
-628 LGGGSGNAPFDSNKY
+628 LGGGSGNAPDDSNKY

-649 VVLPATG
+649 VVLPAAG
-656 VTPPTGKVFL
+656 VTPPEGKVFL
-666 YWSAGDST
+666 YWSAAGDST

-698 EAVTVTYHSNFAP
+698 EAVTVTYHSNFAT
-711 DEPYTT
+711 DKTDTT
-717 ADMPNNSTITL
+717 AAMPNNSTITL

-734 DLPENPGYT
+734 GLPENPGYT

-748 TQADGLGK
+748 TQADGSGTK
-756 TYMPDDKVLVDTMAP
+756 YMPGDKVLVDTMAP
-771 GNDLYAIWAKGSY
+771 GNHLYAIWVKG
-784 LLTIH
+784 
-789 YVYASGGEAKP
+789 
-800 DHTEVLGFGA
+800 
-810 PYSVISPSIPGY
+810 
-822 TADKPVV
+822 
-829 TGTMPAAPVT
+829 
-839 VTVTYTASTGT
+839 TGT

-855 HYLERLEGAYPAV
+855 HYLERLEGAYLDV
-868 PDEKD
+868 PHEKD

-892 FTPIEFEQK
+892 FTPMGFAQEM
-901 RIKADDLT
+901 IKADGST

-929 AGVYASQTYKYG
+929 AGVYASQTYKFG

-947 AAPTK
+947 ADPTK
-952 TGYTFTGWSPA
+952 TGYTFTGWSPT
-963 VPDTMPAEART
+963 VPATMPAEART
-974 VYAQWRKNTP
+974 VYAQWRKTTP

-1027 RSSGTVI
+1027 RSSGTVS

-1042 SFTDF
+1042 SFTAF

-1148 PDGGVHPYATITRAE
+1148 PDGGVHPHATITRAE

-1217 RPDAPVTRAEFAT
+1217 QPDAPVTRAEFAA

>member
-1 MKKRL
+1 
-6 IALLL
+6 
-11 AFVMVLGLTATVFAE
+11 
-26 GGISIASIQPEA
+26 
-38 PTHTY
+38 
-43 IFQAGGVEIG
+43 
-53 RQIIKH
+53 
-59 NESLKDPGVPSAP
+59 
-72 AGQRFVRWDPA
+72 
-83 VSFDMPVSV
+83 MPVSV
-92 TQNQTIPVQAIFET
+92 TQTQTITVQAIFET
-106 VYTVYFKHDGRTVA
+106 VYTVYFKHEGRTVA

-145 LTGWYFGET
+145 LTGWYIGEK
-154 RYERVSMAD
+154 RYETVSTAD
-163 FPPGSDTLTLTAKVE
+163 FPPGSDTLTLTAKVD

-186 SAGGSYVAPQFV
+186 SDGGSYVAPQFV
-198 TGNTIQPADP
+198 TGNTIPPADP

-220 KSGNRFTFGSP
+220 ESGNRFTFGNQ
-231 LTSNITLTAHWRS
+231 LTSNITLTAHWES

-271 KTGGTDAQTA
+271 KAGRTGAQTA

-295 MQQTIQGDA
+295 TQQTINGDG

-311 YERNE
+311 YKRNVYE
-316 YAVKFYTLNGS
+316 VKFYVDKGWLIYNWQEK
-327 TEYTQFQIR
+327 TESRIT
-336 AKYGANIR
+336 AKYGANISKK
-344 DLWPT
+344 WPGGIWT
-349 HNNSSTWAV
+349 TSPGGSTFQA
-358 NLNASGGKYQSN
+358 N
-370 IDTMPLGGKNFYG
+370 IDTMPLNGAKFYE
-383 PVTGNGSETA
+383 TSQGSAKA
-393 YYYTEAL
+393 YYYLESLA
-400 PGETGTVS
+400 GAYV
-408 YKGKQYKLDHSD
+408 LDHTD
-420 TALGTGYSITEEDK
+420 TGGSSRSKVTDEDR

-440 TFLEFDAKWNGG
+440 TCNTAISAKNGD
-452 IFPPRYA
+452 R
-459 YNGAKFYYTRN
+459 YNGAKFYYDRN
-470 SYDVVFI
+470 SYKIVFMNH
-477 SGSVTEKTQSM
+477 GSKEKELVRKYEQSIADAG
-488 KYRQP
+488 Y
-493 LDDVSHTPKP
+493 TPTAP
-503 PIGKEEYTFAGW
+503 ANMQDYTFGGW
-515 YDNELYTGSEY
+515 FDNEKCEGSAYVFTG
-526 VLEGKTMP
+526 KKMP

-543 WVPKTYTVTVYDV
+543 WVPKTYTVTVYNV
-556 DRTKILKTFDVPMG
+556 DQTTVIQTFDVPMG
-570 GTIPENKMP
+570 GTIPESQMP
-579 KVTLG
+579 EVTLG

-613 YAKTGNAEQFMVTYA
+613 YAKTGNAEQFVVTYD
-628 LGGGSGNAPFDSNKY
+628 LGDGSGNAPVDSNKY

-649 VVLPATG
+649 VVLPAAG
-656 VTPPTGKVFL
+656 VTLPTGKVFL
-666 YWSAGDST
+666 YWSAAGDST

-680 KLTVTGKM
+680 KLTVTGDM
-688 TLTAVYGQKT
+688 TLTAVYGQTT
-698 EAVTVTYHSNFAP
+698 EAVRVTYHSNFAP
-711 DEPYTT
+711 DKTYTT

-728 PGYTDL
+728 PGYTGL
-734 DLPENPGYT
+734 GLPENPGYT

-748 TQADGLGK
+748 TQANGSGT
-756 TYMPDDKVLVDTMAP
+756 TYQPGGKVLVDTMEP
-771 GNDLYAIWAKGSY
+771 GNHLYAIWAKG
-784 LLTIH
+784 
-789 YVYASGGEAKP
+789 
-800 DHTEVLGFGA
+800 
-810 PYSVISPSIPGY
+810 
-822 TADKPVV
+822 
-829 TGTMPAAPVT
+829 
-839 VTVTYTASTGT
+839 TGT

-855 HYLERLEGAYPAV
+855 HYLERLEGAYPYV

-892 FTPIEFEQK
+892 FTPMGFAQEM
-901 RIKADDLT
+901 IKADGST

-929 AGVYASQTYKYG
+929 AEVYASQTYKYG

-947 AAPTK
+947 ADPTK
-952 TGYTFTGWSPA
+952 TGYTFTGWSPT
-963 VPDTMPAEART
+963 VPDTMPPGALT
-974 VYAQWRKNTP
+974 VYAQWRKTTP

-1042 SFTDF
+1042 SFTGF
-1047 DPITF
+1047 DLITF

-1148 PDGGVHPYATITRAE
+1148 PDGGVHPHATITRAE

-1217 RPDAPVTRAEFAT
+1217 QPDAPVTRAEFAA

>member
-1 MKKRL
+1 
-6 IALLL
+6 
-11 AFVMVLGLTATVFAE
+11 
-26 GGISIASIQPEA
+26 
-38 PTHTY
+38 
-43 IFQAGGVEIG
+43 
-53 RQIIKH
+53 
-59 NESLKDPGVPSAP
+59 
-72 AGQRFVRWDPA
+72 
-83 VSFDMPVSV
+83 MPVSV
-92 TQNQTIPVQAIFET
+92 TQTQTITVQAIFET
-106 VYTVYFKHDGRTVA
+106 VYTVYFCYKDRTVA

-145 LTGWYFGET
+145 LTGWYIGET
-154 RYERVSMAD
+154 RYETVSKAD
-163 FPPGSDTLTLTAKVE
+163 FPAGSDTLTLTARVD
-178 KGHWIHFN
+178 KGYWIHFN
-186 SAGGSYVAPQFV
+186 SDGGSYVAPQFV

-220 KSGNRFTFGSP
+220 ESGNRFTFGSP
-231 LTSNITLTAHWRS
+231 LTSNITLIAHWTS
-244 NTSTKYTVIHWQEKA
+244 NTSTKYTVIHWQENA
-259 DESGWSLHETET
+259 DNNEYALRESEEKSGA
-271 KTGGTDAQTA
+271 TGAPTSA
-281 AASKSYP
+281 AAKSYQ

-295 MQQTIQGDA
+295 TQQTINGDG

-311 YERNE
+311 YKRNVYE
-316 YAVKFYTLNGS
+316 VKFYVDKGWWSYNWEENTDYRI
-327 TEYTQFQIR
+327 T
-336 AKYGANIR
+336 AKHGANISKK
-344 DLWPT
+344 WPGGSWAT
-349 HNNSSTWAV
+349 SPGGSTFQA
-358 NLNASGGKYQSN
+358 N
-370 IDTMPLGGKNFYG
+370 IDTMPLNGAKFYE
-383 PVTGNGSETA
+383 TSQGNAKA
-393 YYYTEAL
+393 YYYLQSLA
-400 PGETGTVS
+400 GNYV
-408 YKGKQYKLDHSD
+408 LDHTD
-420 TALGTGYSITEEDK
+420 TGGSSGSKVTNEDRYS
-434 YPITGF
+434 ITGF
-440 TFLEFDAKWNGG
+440 TCNTAMSAKNGDS
-452 IFPPRYA
+452 
-459 YNGAKFYYTRN
+459 YNGAKFYYDRN
-470 SYDVVFI
+470 SYQIVFMNH
-477 SGSVTEKTQSM
+477 GSKEKELVRKYEQSIADAG
-488 KYRQP
+488 Y
-493 LDDVSHTPKP
+493 TPTAP
-503 PIGKEEYTFAGW
+503 ANMQDYTFGGW
-515 YDNELYTGSEY
+515 FDNQKCEGSAYVFTG
-526 VLEGKTMP
+526 KKMP
-534 AHHLTLYAK
+534 AHNLTLYAK
-543 WVPKTYTVTVYDV
+543 WVPKTYSVTVYDV

-570 GTIPENKMP
+570 ETIPENQMP
-579 KVTLG
+579 EVTLG
-584 TGDSFLG
+584 TGDTFLG

-613 YAKTGNAEQFMVTYA
+613 YAKTGNEEQFEVTYV
-628 LGGGSGNAPFDSNKY
+628 LGGGSGKAPVDSNKY

-656 VTPPTGKVFL
+656 VTPPEGKVFL
-666 YWSAGDST
+666 YWSAAGDST

-711 DEPYTT
+711 DETYTT

-734 DLPENPGYT
+734 GLPENPGYT

-748 TQADGLGK
+748 TQANGLGT
-756 TYMPDDKVLVDTMAP
+756 TYQPDVKVLVDTMAP
-771 GNDLYAIWAKGSY
+771 GNHLYAIWVKG
-784 LLTIH
+784 
-789 YVYASGGEAKP
+789 
-800 DHTEVLGFGA
+800 
-810 PYSVISPSIPGY
+810 
-822 TADKPVV
+822 
-829 TGTMPAAPVT
+829 
-839 VTVTYTASTGT
+839 TGT

-855 HYLERLEGAYPAV
+855 HYLERLEGAYLAV

-892 FTPIEFEQK
+892 FTPRDFAQE
-901 RIKADDLT
+901 RIKADGST

-929 AGVYASQTYKYG
+929 AGVYASQTYKYR

-963 VPDTMPAEART
+963 VPATMPAEALT
-974 VYAQWRKNTP
+974 VYAQWRKTTP

-1027 RSSGTVI
+1027 RSSGTVR

-1042 SFTDF
+1042 SFTGF
-1047 DPITF
+1047 DLITF

-1061 VGEVDRNTRYMSY
+1061 VGEVDRSTRYMSY

-1118 GSYTPYVPV
+1118 GGYTPYVPV

-1148 PDGGVHPYATITRAE
+1148 PDGGVHPHATITRAE

-1217 RPDAPVTRAEFAT
+1217 QPDAPVTRAEFAA

>member
-1 MKKRL
+1 MR
-6 IALLL
+6 
-11 AFVMVLGLTATVFAE
+11 
-26 GGISIASIQPEA
+26 
-38 PTHTY
+38 
-43 IFQAGGVEIG
+43 
-53 RQIIKH
+53 
-59 NESLKDPGVPSAP
+59 DPGVPSAP

-92 TQNQTIPVQAIFET
+92 TQTQTITVQAIFET

-145 LTGWYFGET
+145 LTGWYIGEK
-154 RYERVSMAD
+154 RYETVSTAD
-163 FPPGSDTLTLTAKVE
+163 FPPGSDTLTLTAKVD

-186 SAGGSYVAPQFV
+186 SDGGSYVAPQFV
-198 TGNTIQPADP
+198 TGNTIPPADP

-220 KSGNRFTFGSP
+220 ESGNQFTFGNQ

-271 KTGGTDAQTA
+271 KTGGTGAQTA

-295 MQQTIQGDA
+295 TQQTINGDG

-311 YERNE
+311 YKRNV
-316 YAVKFYTLNGS
+316 YDVKFFTIKYAWFSGKYVKDKEIYCITAKYDANISKKWPGGIWTTSPGGS
-327 TEYTQFQIR
+327 TFQ
-336 AKYGANIR
+336 
-344 DLWPT
+344 
-349 HNNSSTWAV
+349 
-358 NLNASGGKYQSN
+358 ASIG
-370 IDTMPLGGKNFYG
+370 TMPLGGDEFFK
-383 PVTGNGSETA
+383 TDQGNAKADYFLQSLAGN
-393 YYYTEAL
+393 Y
-400 PGETGTVS
+400 V
-408 YKGKQYKLDHSD
+408 LDHTD
-420 TALGTGYSITEEDK
+420 TGGSGRSKVTDEDR
-434 YPITGF
+434 YQITGF
-440 TFLEFDAKWNGG
+440 TCNTAISAKNGD
-452 IFPPRYA
+452 R
-459 YNGAKFYYTRN
+459 YNGAKFYYDRN
-470 SYDVVFI
+470 SYKIVFMNH
-477 SGSVTEKTQSM
+477 GSKEKELVRKYEQSIADAD
-488 KYRQP
+488 Y
-493 LDDVSHTPKP
+493 TPTAP
-503 PIGKEEYTFAGW
+503 ANMQDYTFGGW
-515 YDNELYTGSEY
+515 FDNEKCEGSAY
-526 VLEGKTMP
+526 VFTGKTMP
-534 AHHLTLYAK
+534 AHNLTLYAK
-543 WVPKTYTVTVYDV
+543 WVPKTYSVTVYDV
-556 DRTKILKTFDVPMG
+556 DRTKILRTFDVPMG
-570 GTIPENKMP
+570 RTIPESQMP
-579 KVTLG
+579 EDKVTLG
-584 TGDSFLG
+584 TGDTFLG

-613 YAKTGNAEQFMVTYA
+613 YAKTGNAEQFEVTYA
-628 LGGGSGNAPFDSNKY
+628 LGDGSGKAPVDSNKY

-656 VTPPTGKVFL
+656 VTPPEGKVFL
-666 YWSAGDST
+666 YWSAAGDST

-688 TLTAVYGQKT
+688 TLTAVYGQTT
-698 EAVTVTYHSNFAP
+698 EAVTVTYHSNFAT
-711 DEPYTT
+711 DETYTT
-717 ADMPNNSTITL
+717 ADMPNNSKITL

-743 FAGWN
+743 FDGWN
-748 TQADGLGK
+748 TQADGSGTK
-756 TYMPDDKVLVDTMAP
+756 YMPGEKVLVDTMAP
-771 GNDLYAIWAKGSY
+771 GNHLYAIWVKG
-784 LLTIH
+784 
-789 YVYASGGEAKP
+789 
-800 DHTEVLGFGA
+800 
-810 PYSVISPSIPGY
+810 
-822 TADKPVV
+822 
-829 TGTMPAAPVT
+829 
-839 VTVTYTASTGT
+839 TGT

-855 HYLERLEGAYPAV
+855 HYLERLEGAYLAV

-892 FTPIEFEQK
+892 FTPRDFAQE
-901 RIKADDLT
+901 RIKADGST

-929 AGVYASQTYKYG
+929 AGVYASQTYKYR

-963 VPDTMPAEART
+963 VPATMPAEALT
-974 VYAQWRKNTP
+974 VYAQWRKTTP

-1027 RSSGTVI
+1027 RSSGTVR

-1042 SFTDF
+1042 SFTGF
-1047 DPITF
+1047 DLITF

-1061 VGEVDRNTRYMSY
+1061 VGEVDRSTRYMSY

-1148 PDGGVHPYATITRAE
+1148 PDGGVHPHATITRAE

-1217 RPDAPVTRAEFAT
+1217 QPDAPVTRAEFAA

>member
-1 MKKRL
+1 M
-6 IALLL
+6 
-11 AFVMVLGLTATVFAE
+11 
-26 GGISIASIQPEA
+26 
-38 PTHTY
+38 
-43 IFQAGGVEIG
+43 
-53 RQIIKH
+53 
-59 NESLKDPGVPSAP
+59 KDPGVPSAP

-92 TQNQTIPVQAIFET
+92 TQTQTITVQAIFET
-106 VYTVYFKHDGRTVA
+106 VYTVYFKYEGRTVA

-154 RYERVSMAD
+154 RYERVSKAD
-163 FPPGSDTLTLTAKVE
+163 FPLGSDTLTLTAKVD
-178 KGHWIHFN
+178 KGHWIHFD

-198 TGNTIQPADP
+198 TGNTIPPADP
-208 ARPGFSFEGWYE
+208 ARPGFLFEGWYE
-220 KSGNRFTFGSP
+220 ESGKQFTFGSP

-271 KTGGTDAQTA
+271 KTGGTGAQTA

-295 MQQTIQGDA
+295 TQQTINGDG

-311 YERNE
+311 YKRNV
-316 YAVKFYTLNGS
+316 YAVKFFTIKYEGGLLSGKYVKDKEIDS
-327 TEYTQFQIR
+327 IR
-336 AKYGANIR
+336 ITAKYGANISEK
-344 DLWPT
+344 WPGGIWT
-349 HNNSSTWAV
+349 TSPGGSTFQ
-358 NLNASGGKYQSN
+358 ASIG
-370 IDTMPLGGKNFYG
+370 TMPLGGDEFFE
-383 PVTGNGSETA
+383 TDQGSA
-393 YYYTEAL
+393 KADYYLQSLAGVY
-400 PGETGTVS
+400 V
-408 YKGKQYKLDHSD
+408 LDHTD
-420 TALGTGYSITEEDK
+420 TGGASSSTVTNEDR
-434 YPITGF
+434 YAITGF
-440 TFLEFDAKWNGG
+440 TCNTAISAKNGD
-452 IFPPRYA
+452 R
-459 YNGAKFYYTRN
+459 YNGAKFYYDRN
-470 SYDVVFI
+470 SYRIVFMNR
-477 SGSVTEKTQSM
+477 GSKEKELVRKYEQSIADAG
-488 KYRQP
+488 Y
-493 LDDVSHTPKP
+493 TPTAP
-503 PIGKEEYTFAGW
+503 ANMQDYTFGGW
-515 YDNELYTGSEY
+515 FDNEKCEGSAY
-526 VLEGKTMP
+526 VFTGKTMP

-543 WVPKTYTVTVYDV
+543 WVPKTYTVTVYAV
-556 DRTKILKTFDVPMG
+556 DQKTVLETFTDVPMG
-570 GTIPENKMP
+570 GTIRESQMPE
-579 KVTLG
+579 VTLG

-601 HFDTEIHRDYKL
+601 HFDTRIHRDYKL
-613 YAKTGNAEQFMVTYA
+613 YAKTGNAEQLMVTYA
-628 LGGGSGNAPFDSNKY
+628 LGDGSGNAPVDSNKY

-656 VTPPTGKVFL
+656 VTPPEGKVFL
-666 YWSAGDST
+666 YWSAAGDST

-680 KLTVTGKM
+680 KLTVTGNM
-688 TLTAVYGQKT
+688 TLTAVYGQTT
-698 EAVTVTYHSNFAP
+698 EAVRVTYHSNFAP
-711 DEPYTT
+711 DKTYTT
-717 ADMPNNSTITL
+717 AEMPNNSTITL

-748 TQADGLGK
+748 TQADGLGT
-756 TYMPDDKVLVDTMAP
+756 TYMPDDKVLVDTMSP
-771 GNDLYAIWAKGSY
+771 GNHLYAIWAKG
-784 LLTIH
+784 
-789 YVYASGGEAKP
+789 
-800 DHTEVLGFGA
+800 
-810 PYSVISPSIPGY
+810 
-822 TADKPVV
+822 
-829 TGTMPAAPVT
+829 
-839 VTVTYTASTGT
+839 TGT

-855 HYLERLEGAYPAV
+855 HYLERLEGAYLAV

-892 FTPIEFEQK
+892 FKPREFAQE
-901 RIKADDLT
+901 RIKADGST
-909 VVKIFYTRNSYLL
+909 VVKIFYDRNSYLL

-974 VYAQWRKNTP
+974 VYAQWRKTTP

-1027 RSSGTVI
+1027 RSSGTVS

-1042 SFTDF
+1042 SFTGF
-1047 DPITF
+1047 DLITF

-1061 VGEVDRNTRYMSY
+1061 VGEVDRSTRYMSY

-1118 GSYTPYVPV
+1118 GGYTPYVPV

-1148 PDGGVHPYATITRAE
+1148 PDGGVHPHATITRAE
-1163 TATIFFRL
+1163 TATVFFRL

-1217 RPDAPVTRAEFAT
+1217 QPDAPVTRAEFAA

>member
-1 MKKRL
+1 M
-6 IALLL
+6 
-11 AFVMVLGLTATVFAE
+11 
-26 GGISIASIQPEA
+26 
-38 PTHTY
+38 
-43 IFQAGGVEIG
+43 
-53 RQIIKH
+53 
-59 NESLKDPGVPSAP
+59 LKDPGVPSAP

-83 VSFDMPVSV
+83 VSFSMPVSV
-92 TQNQTIPVQAIFET
+92 TQTQTITVQAIFET
-106 VYTVYFKHDGRTVA
+106 VYTVYFCYKGRTVA

-145 LTGWYFGET
+145 LTGWYIGET
-154 RYERVSMAD
+154 PYETVSTAN
-163 FPPGSDTLTLTAKVE
+163 FPAGSDTLTLTAKVD

-198 TGNTIQPADP
+198 TGNTIQPANP

-220 KSGNRFTFGSP
+220 ESEKQFTFGSP

-271 KTGGTDAQTA
+271 KTGGTGAQTA

-295 MQQTIQGDA
+295 TQQTINGDG

-311 YERNE
+311 YKRNV
-316 YAVKFYTLNGS
+316 YDVKFFT
-327 TEYTQFQIR
+327 IR
-336 AKYGANIR
+336 YAWLSGKYVKDKEIVSIRITAKYGANISEK
-344 DLWPT
+344 WPGGIWT
-349 HNNSSTWAV
+349 TSPGGSTFQ
-358 NLNASGGKYQSN
+358 ASIG
-370 IDTMPLGGKNFYG
+370 TMPLGGDEFFK
-383 PVTGNGSETA
+383 TSQGSAEA
-393 YYYTEAL
+393 YYYLESLA
-400 PGETGTVS
+400 GNYV
-408 YKGKQYKLDHSD
+408 LDHTD
-420 TALGTGYSITEEDK
+420 TGGSSSSTVTNEDR

-440 TFLEFDAKWNGG
+440 TCNTAKSAKNGD
-452 IFPPRYA
+452 R
-459 YNGAKFYYTRN
+459 YNGAKFYYDRN
-470 SYDVVFI
+470 SYRIVFMNR
-477 SGSVTEKTQSM
+477 GSKEKELVRKYEQSIADAD
-488 KYRQP
+488 Y
-493 LDDVSHTPKP
+493 TPTAP
-503 PIGKEEYTFAGW
+503 ANMQDYTFGGW
-515 YDNELYTGSEY
+515 FDNEKCEGSAYVFTG
-526 VLEGKTMP
+526 KKMP

-556 DRTKILKTFDVPMG
+556 DQKTVLNTFTAVPMG
-570 GTIPENKMP
+570 ETISESQMPEGE
-579 KVTLG
+579 VTLG
-584 TGDSFLG
+584 TGDTFLG

-613 YAKTGNAEQFMVTYA
+613 YAKTGNAEKFEVTYA
-628 LGGGSGNAPFDSNKY
+628 RGDGSGNAPVDSNTY

-656 VTPPTGKVFL
+656 VTPPEGKVFL
-666 YWSAGDST
+666 YWSAAGDST

-680 KLTVTGKM
+680 KLTVTGNM

-711 DEPYTT
+711 DKTDKT
-717 ADMPNNSTITL
+717 AAMPNNSTITL

-748 TQADGLGK
+748 TQADGSGT
-756 TYMPDDKVLVDTMAP
+756 TYMPRNKVLVDTMDP
-771 GNDLYAIWAKGSY
+771 GNHLYAIWVKG
-784 LLTIH
+784 
-789 YVYASGGEAKP
+789 
-800 DHTEVLGFGA
+800 
-810 PYSVISPSIPGY
+810 
-822 TADKPVV
+822 
-829 TGTMPAAPVT
+829 
-839 VTVTYTASTGT
+839 TGT

-855 HYLERLEGAYPAV
+855 HYLERLEGAYPYV
-868 PDEKD
+868 PNEKD

-901 RIKADDLT
+901 RIKADGST

-947 AAPTK
+947 ADPTK
-952 TGYTFTGWSPA
+952 TGYTFTGWSPT
-963 VPDTMPAEART
+963 VPATMPAEALT
-974 VYAQWRKNTP
+974 VYAQWRKTTP

-996 KTLAAKSLTVYSGS
+996 KTLAAKALTVYSGS

-1027 RSSGTVI
+1027 RSSGTVR

-1042 SFTDF
+1042 SFTGF

-1148 PDGGVHPYATITRAE
+1148 PDGGVHPHATITRAE

-1217 RPDAPVTRAEFAT
+1217 QPDAPVTRAEFAA

>member
-1 MKKRL
+1 
-6 IALLL
+6 
-11 AFVMVLGLTATVFAE
+11 
-26 GGISIASIQPEA
+26 
-38 PTHTY
+38 
-43 IFQAGGVEIG
+43 
-53 RQIIKH
+53 
-59 NESLKDPGVPSAP
+59 LKDPGVPSAP

-92 TQNQTIPVQAIFET
+92 TQTQTITVQAIFET

-120 TKELTDTQPSV
+120 TKELTDTQSFV

-154 RYERVSMAD
+154 PYETVSKAN
-163 FPPGSDTLTLTAKVE
+163 FPAGSDTLTLTAKVD

-186 SAGGSYVAPQFV
+186 SDGGSYVAPQFV
-198 TGNTIQPADP
+198 TGNTIPPADP
-208 ARPGFSFEGWYE
+208 ARPGFLFKGWYE
-220 KSGNRFTFGSP
+220 ESGKQFTFGSQ
-231 LTSNITLTAHWRS
+231 LTSNITLIARWES

-271 KTGGTDAQTA
+271 KTGGTGAQTA

-295 MQQTIQGDA
+295 TQQTINGDG

-311 YERNE
+311 YKRNV
-316 YAVKFYTLNGS
+316 YAVKFFTIKYEGGLLSGKYVKDKEIDS
-327 TEYTQFQIR
+327 IR
-336 AKYGANIR
+336 ITAKYGANISKK
-344 DLWPT
+344 WPGGIWT
-349 HNNSSTWAV
+349 TSPGGSTFQ
-358 NLNASGGKYQSN
+358 ASIG
-370 IDTMPLGGKNFYG
+370 TMPLGGDEFFKTDQGSAKADYYLQSLAGNYVLHHTDTG
-383 PVTGNGSETA
+383 GSSSSTVTN
-393 YYYTEAL
+393 
-400 PGETGTVS
+400 
-408 YKGKQYKLDHSD
+408 
-420 TALGTGYSITEEDK
+420 EDR

-440 TFLEFDAKWNGG
+440 TCNTAKSAKNG
-452 IFPPRYA
+452 A
-459 YNGAKFYYTRN
+459 WYNGAKFYYDRN
-470 SYDVVFI
+470 SYQIVFMNH
-477 SGSVTEKTQSM
+477 GSKERELVKKYEQSIADAG
-488 KYRQP
+488 Y
-493 LDDVSHTPKP
+493 TPTAP
-503 PIGKEEYTFAGW
+503 ANMQDYTFGGW
-515 YDNELYTGSEY
+515 FDNEKCEGSAY
-526 VLEGKTMP
+526 VFTGKTMP
-534 AHHLTLYAK
+534 AHNLTLYAK

-556 DRTKILKTFDVPMG
+556 DRTKVLKTFPDVPMG
-570 GTIPENKMP
+570 GTIPESQMP
-579 KVTLG
+579 EVTLG

-591 WMDMQDHMPF
+591 WMDMLDHMPF
-601 HFDTEIHRDYKL
+601 HFDTKIHRDYKL
-613 YAKTGNAEQFMVTYA
+613 YAKTGNKEQFEVTYDI
-628 LGGGSGNAPFDSNKY
+628 GDGSGDAPVDPNGY

-649 VVLPATG
+649 VVLPAAG
-656 VTPPTGKVFL
+656 VTPPEGKVFL
-666 YWSAGDST
+666 YWSAARDST

-688 TLTAVYGQKT
+688 TLTAVYGQTT

-711 DEPYTT
+711 DKTDMT
-717 ADMPNNSTITL
+717 AAMPNNSTITL

-748 TQADGLGK
+748 TQADGSGTK
-756 TYMPDDKVLVDTMAP
+756 YMPGDKVLVDTMAP
-771 GNDLYAIWAKGSY
+771 GNHLYAIWEKG
-784 LLTIH
+784 
-789 YVYASGGEAKP
+789 
-800 DHTEVLGFGA
+800 
-810 PYSVISPSIPGY
+810 
-822 TADKPVV
+822 
-829 TGTMPAAPVT
+829 
-839 VTVTYTASTGT
+839 
-850 PYEVH
+850 
-855 HYLERLEGAYPAV
+855 
-868 PDEKD
+868 
-873 NLRGETGAW
+873 
-882 TAAAAKSYDG
+882 
-892 FTPIEFEQK
+892 
-901 RIKADDLT
+901 
-909 VVKIFYTRNSYLL
+909 SYLL

-929 AGVYASQTYKYG
+929 AEVYASQTYKFG

-963 VPDTMPAEART
+963 VPAKMPAEALT
-974 VYAQWRKNTP
+974 VYAQWRKTTP

-1042 SFTDF
+1042 SFTGF

-1148 PDGGVHPYATITRAE
+1148 PDGGVHPHATITRAE

-1217 RPDAPVTRAEFAT
+1217 QPDAPVTRAEFAA

>member
-1 MKKRL
+1 M
-6 IALLL
+6 
-11 AFVMVLGLTATVFAE
+11 
-26 GGISIASIQPEA
+26 
-38 PTHTY
+38 
-43 IFQAGGVEIG
+43 
-53 RQIIKH
+53 
-59 NESLKDPGVPSAP
+59 
-72 AGQRFVRWDPA
+72 
-83 VSFDMPVSV
+83 
-92 TQNQTIPVQAIFET
+92 TQTQTITVQAIFET
-106 VYTVYFKHDGRTVA
+106 VYTVYFCYKDRTVA

-145 LTGWYFGET
+145 LTGWYFGEK
-154 RYERVSMAD
+154 RYERVSTAD
-163 FPPGSDTLTLTAKVE
+163 FPAGSDTLTLTAKVD
-178 KGHWIHFN
+178 KGHWIHFD

-198 TGNTIQPADP
+198 TGNTSQPADP

-220 KSGNRFTFGSP
+220 ESEKQFTFGSP

-271 KTGGTDAQTA
+271 KTGGTGAQTA

-295 MQQTIQGDA
+295 MQQTIQGDG

-311 YERNE
+311 YKRNVYE
-316 YAVKFYTLNGS
+316 VKFFTIKYERSGFS
-327 TEYTQFQIR
+327 RKYVKDKEIDSIR
-336 AKYGANIR
+336 ITAKYGANISEK
-344 DLWPT
+344 WPGGIWT
-349 HNNSSTWAV
+349 TEPGGSTFQ
-358 NLNASGGKYQSN
+358 ASIG
-370 IDTMPLGGKNFYG
+370 TMPLGGDEFFK
-383 PVTGNGSETA
+383 TSQGSAEA
-393 YYYTEAL
+393 YYYMESLAGVYVLHHTD
-400 PGETGTVS
+400 TGGASSSTV
-408 YKGKQYKLDHSD
+408 
-420 TALGTGYSITEEDK
+420 TNEDR

-440 TFLEFDAKWNGG
+440 TCNTAISAKNGD
-452 IFPPRYA
+452 R
-459 YNGAKFYYTRN
+459 YNGAKFYYDRI
-470 SYDVVFI
+470 SYQIVFMNR
-477 SGSVTEKTQSM
+477 GSKEKELVRKYEQSIADAG
-488 KYRQP
+488 Y
-493 LDDVSHTPKP
+493 TPTAP
-503 PIGKEEYTFAGW
+503 ANMQDYTFGGW
-515 YDNELYTGSEY
+515 FDNEKCEGSAY
-526 VLEGKTMP
+526 VFTGKTMP

-543 WVPKTYTVTVYDV
+543 WVPKTYTVTVYAV
-556 DRTKILKTFDVPMG
+556 DQKTVLETFTDVPMG
-570 GTIPENKMP
+570 GTIRESQMPEG

-584 TGDSFLG
+584 TGDTFLG

-601 HFDTEIHRDYKL
+601 HFDTRIHRDYKL
-613 YAKTGNAEQFMVTYA
+613 YAKTGNAAQFTVTYA
-628 LGGGSGNAPFDSNKY
+628 LGGGSGNAPVDSNKY

-656 VTPPTGKVFL
+656 VTPPEGKVFL
-666 YWSAGDST
+666 YWSAAGDST

-680 KLTVTGKM
+680 KLTVTGYM
-688 TLTAVYGQKT
+688 TLTAVYGQTT
-698 EAVTVTYHSNFAP
+698 EAVTVTYHSNFAT
-711 DEPYTT
+711 DKTDTT
-717 ADMPNNSTITL
+717 AAMPNNSTITL

-734 DLPENPGYT
+734 GLPENPGYT

-748 TQADGLGK
+748 TQADGSGTK
-756 TYMPDDKVLVDTMAP
+756 YMPGDKVLVDTMAP
-771 GNDLYAIWAKGSY
+771 GNHLYAIWVKG
-784 LLTIH
+784 
-789 YVYASGGEAKP
+789 
-800 DHTEVLGFGA
+800 
-810 PYSVISPSIPGY
+810 
-822 TADKPVV
+822 
-829 TGTMPAAPVT
+829 
-839 VTVTYTASTGT
+839 TGT

-855 HYLERLEGAYPAV
+855 HYLERLEGAYPYV
-868 PDEKD
+868 PKEKD

-892 FTPIEFEQK
+892 FTPMGFAQEM
-901 RIKADDLT
+901 IKADGST

-952 TGYTFTGWSPA
+952 TGYTFTGWSPT
-963 VPDTMPAEART
+963 VPATMPAEALT
-974 VYAQWRKNTP
+974 VYAQWRKTTP

-1027 RSSGTVI
+1027 RSSGTVR

-1042 SFTDF
+1042 SFTGF
-1047 DPITF
+1047 DLITF

-1148 PDGGVHPYATITRAE
+1148 PDGGVHPHATITRAE

-1217 RPDAPVTRAEFAT
+1217 QPDAPVTRAEFAA

>member
-1 MKKRL
+1 
-6 IALLL
+6 
-11 AFVMVLGLTATVFAE
+11 
-26 GGISIASIQPEA
+26 
-38 PTHTY
+38 
-43 IFQAGGVEIG
+43 
-53 RQIIKH
+53 
-59 NESLKDPGVPSAP
+59 
-72 AGQRFVRWDPA
+72 
-83 VSFDMPVSV
+83 MPVSV
-92 TQNQTIPVQAIFET
+92 TQTQTITVQAIFET

-145 LTGWYFGET
+145 LTGWYFGGT
-154 RYERVSMAD
+154 RYETVSKAD
-163 FPPGSDTLTLTAKVE
+163 FPAGSDTLTLTAKVD

-198 TGNTIQPADP
+198 TGNTSQPVDP

-220 KSGNRFTFGSP
+220 ESGKQFTFGSQ
-231 LTSNITLTAHWRS
+231 LTSNITLTAHWKS
-244 NTSTKYTVIHWQEKA
+244 NTSTKYTVIHWQENA
-259 DESGWSLHETET
+259 DNNEYALWESEEKSGETGAPT
-271 KTGGTDAQTA
+271 SA
-281 AASKSYP
+281 AAKSYE

-295 MQQTIQGDA
+295 TQQTINGDG

-311 YERNE
+311 YKRNV
-316 YAVKFYTLNGS
+316 YDVKFFTIKYEGGWFSGKYVKDKEIYCIT
-327 TEYTQFQIR
+327 
-336 AKYGANIR
+336 AKYGANISEK
-344 DLWPT
+344 WPGGIWT
-349 HNNSSTWAV
+349 TSPGGTTFQ
-358 NLNASGGKYQSN
+358 ASIG
-370 IDTMPLGGKNFYG
+370 TMPLGGDEFFK
-383 PVTGNGSETA
+383 TDQGNAEA
-393 YYYTEAL
+393 YYYLESLA
-400 PGETGTVS
+400 GNYV
-408 YKGKQYKLDHSD
+408 LDHTD
-420 TALGTGYSITEEDK
+420 TGGSSGSKVTNEDRYS
-434 YPITGF
+434 ITGF
-440 TFLEFDAKWNGG
+440 TCNTAMSAKNGDS
-452 IFPPRYA
+452 
-459 YNGAKFYYTRN
+459 YNGAKFYYDRD
-470 SYDVVFI
+470 SYRIVFMNR
-477 SGSVTEKTQSM
+477 GSKERELVR
-488 KYRQP
+488 KYEQP
-493 LDDVSHTPKP
+493 IADAGYTPTAP
-503 PIGKEEYTFAGW
+503 ANMQDYTFGGW
-515 YDNELYTGSEY
+515 FDNEKCEGSAYVFTG
-526 VLEGKTMP
+526 KKMP

-543 WVPKTYTVTVYDV
+543 WVPKTYTVTVYNV
-556 DRTKILKTFDVPMG
+556 DQTTVIQTFTDVPMG
-570 GTIPENKMP
+570 GTILENQMPED

-584 TGDSFLG
+584 TGDTFLG

-601 HFDTEIHRDYKL
+601 HFDTRIHRDYKL
-613 YAKTGNAEQFMVTYA
+613 YAKTGNAEQFMVTYV
-628 LGGGSGNAPFDSNKY
+628 LGGGSGKAPVDSNKY

-666 YWSAGDST
+666 YWSAAGDST

-680 KLTVTGKM
+680 KLTVTGDM
-688 TLTAVYGQKT
+688 ALTAVYGQTT

-711 DEPYTT
+711 DETYTT
-717 ADMPNNSTITL
+717 ADMPNNSTIKL
-728 PGYTDL
+728 PGYTGL
-734 DLPENPGYT
+734 GLPENPGYT
-743 FAGWN
+743 FAEWN
-748 TQADGLGK
+748 TQADGSGTTFK
-756 TYMPDDKVLVDTMAP
+756 SGSKVLVDTMDP
-771 GNDLYAIWAKGSY
+771 GNHLYAIWAKG
-784 LLTIH
+784 
-789 YVYASGGEAKP
+789 
-800 DHTEVLGFGA
+800 
-810 PYSVISPSIPGY
+810 
-822 TADKPVV
+822 
-829 TGTMPAAPVT
+829 
-839 VTVTYTASTGT
+839 TGT

-855 HYLERLEGAYPAV
+855 HYLERLEGAYLAV

-892 FTPIEFEQK
+892 FTPMGFAQEM
-901 RIKADDLT
+901 IKADGST

-929 AGVYASQTYKYG
+929 AGVYASQTYKYR

-963 VPDTMPAEART
+963 VPDTMPAGALT
-974 VYAQWRKNTP
+974 VYAQWRKTMP

-1027 RSSGTVI
+1027 RSSGTVR

-1042 SFTDF
+1042 SFTGF
-1047 DPITF
+1047 DLITF

-1102 AGRSYR
+1102 AGRSYW

-1148 PDGGVHPYATITRAE
+1148 PDGGVHPHATITRAE

-1217 RPDAPVTRAEFAT
+1217 QPDAPVTRAEFAA

>member
-1 MKKRL
+1 M
-6 IALLL
+6 
-11 AFVMVLGLTATVFAE
+11 
-26 GGISIASIQPEA
+26 
-38 PTHTY
+38 
-43 IFQAGGVEIG
+43 
-53 RQIIKH
+53 
-59 NESLKDPGVPSAP
+59 
-72 AGQRFVRWDPA
+72 
-83 VSFDMPVSV
+83 
-92 TQNQTIPVQAIFET
+92 TQTQTITVQAIFET

-145 LTGWYFGET
+145 LTGWYIGET
-154 RYERVSMAD
+154 RYETVSKAD
-163 FPPGSDTLTLTAKVE
+163 FPAGSDTLTLTARVD
-178 KGHWIHFN
+178 KGYWIHFN
-186 SAGGSYVAPQFV
+186 SDGGSYVAPQFV

-220 KSGNRFTFGSP
+220 ESGNRFTFGSP
-231 LTSNITLTAHWRS
+231 LTSNITLIAHWTS
-244 NTSTKYTVIHWQEKA
+244 NTSTKYTVIHWQENA
-259 DESGWSLHETET
+259 DNNEYALRESEEKSGA
-271 KTGGTDAQTA
+271 TGAPTSA
-281 AASKSYP
+281 AAKSYQ

-295 MQQTIQGDA
+295 TQQTINGDG

-311 YERNE
+311 YKRNVYE
-316 YAVKFYTLNGS
+316 VKFYVDKGWWSYNWEENTDYRI
-327 TEYTQFQIR
+327 T
-336 AKYGANIR
+336 AKHGANISKK
-344 DLWPT
+344 WPGGSWAT
-349 HNNSSTWAV
+349 SPGGSTFQA
-358 NLNASGGKYQSN
+358 N
-370 IDTMPLGGKNFYG
+370 IDTMPLNGAKFYE
-383 PVTGNGSETA
+383 TSQGNAKA
-393 YYYTEAL
+393 YYYLQSLA
-400 PGETGTVS
+400 GNYV
-408 YKGKQYKLDHSD
+408 LDHTD
-420 TALGTGYSITEEDK
+420 TGGSSGSKVTNEDRYS
-434 YPITGF
+434 ITGF
-440 TFLEFDAKWNGG
+440 TCNTAMSAKNGDS
-452 IFPPRYA
+452 
-459 YNGAKFYYTRN
+459 YNGAKFYYDRN
-470 SYDVVFI
+470 SYQIVFMNH
-477 SGSVTEKTQSM
+477 GSKERELVRKYEQSIADAD
-488 KYRQP
+488 Y
-493 LDDVSHTPKP
+493 TPTAP
-503 PIGKEEYTFAGW
+503 ANMQDYTFGGW
-515 YDNELYTGSEY
+515 FDNEKCEGSAY
-526 VLEGKTMP
+526 VFTGKTMP
-534 AHHLTLYAK
+534 AHNLTLYAK
-543 WVPKTYTVTVYDV
+543 WVPKTYSVTVYDV
-556 DRTKILKTFDVPMG
+556 DRTKVIETFTDVPMG
-570 GTIPENKMP
+570 GTILESQMPED

-584 TGDSFLG
+584 TGDTFLG

-613 YAKTGNAEQFMVTYA
+613 YAKTGNAEQFAVTYA
-628 LGGGSGNAPFDSNKY
+628 RGGGSGNAPVDSNKY

-656 VTPPTGKVFL
+656 VTPPEGKVFL
-666 YWSAGDST
+666 YWSAAGDST

-680 KLTVTGKM
+680 KLTVTGNM

-698 EAVTVTYHSNFAP
+698 EAVTVTYHSNFAT
-711 DEPYTT
+711 DKTDMT
-717 ADMPNNSTITL
+717 AAMPNNSTITL
-728 PGYTDL
+728 PGYTGL

-756 TYMPDDKVLVDTMAP
+756 TYQPGGKVLVDTMDP
-771 GNDLYAIWAKGSY
+771 GNHLYAIWVKG
-784 LLTIH
+784 
-789 YVYASGGEAKP
+789 
-800 DHTEVLGFGA
+800 
-810 PYSVISPSIPGY
+810 
-822 TADKPVV
+822 
-829 TGTMPAAPVT
+829 
-839 VTVTYTASTGT
+839 TGT

-855 HYLERLEGAYPAV
+855 HYLERLEGAYPYV
-868 PDEKD
+868 PKEKD

-892 FTPIEFEQK
+892 FTPMGFAQE
-901 RIKADDLT
+901 RIKADGST

-952 TGYTFTGWSPA
+952 TGYTFTGWSPT
-963 VPDTMPAEART
+963 VPATMPPEART
-974 VYAQWRKNTP
+974 VYAQWRKTTP

-1027 RSSGTVI
+1027 RSSGTVR
-1034 LSGGSQSA
+1034 LSGGSQFA
-1042 SFTDF
+1042 SFTGF
-1047 DPITF
+1047 DLITF

-1148 PDGGVHPYATITRAE
+1148 PDGGVHPHATITRAE

-1217 RPDAPVTRAEFAT
+1217 QPDAPVTRAEFAA

>member
-53 RQIIKH
+53 RQIIKDS
-59 NESLKDPGVPSAP
+59 ESLKDPGVPSAP
-72 AGQRFVRWDPA
+72 AGKRFVRWDPA
-83 VSFDMPVSV
+83 VSFGTPVSV
-92 TQNQTIPVQAIFET
+92 TQTQTITVQAIFET

-145 LTGWYFGET
+145 LTGWYIGER
-154 RYERVSMAD
+154 RYETVSKAD
-163 FPPGSDTLTLTAKVE
+163 FPAGSDTLTLTARVE

-186 SAGGSYVAPQFV
+186 SDGGSYVAPQFV

-208 ARPGFSFEGWYE
+208 ARPGFLFEGWYE
-220 KSGNRFTFGSP
+220 ESGKVFTFGSP
-231 LTSNITLTAHWRS
+231 LTSNITLTAHWKS
-244 NTSTKYTVIHWQEKA
+244 NTSTKYTVIHWQENA
-259 DESGWSLHETET
+259 DNNEYALRESEEKSGA
-271 KTGGTDAQTA
+271 TGAPTTA
-281 AASKSYP
+281 AAKSYE

-295 MQQTIQGDA
+295 TQQTINGDG

-311 YERNE
+311 YKRNVYE
-316 YAVKFYTLNGS
+316 VKFYVDKGWWSYNWEENTDYRI
-327 TEYTQFQIR
+327 T
-336 AKYGANIR
+336 AKHGANISKK
-344 DLWPT
+344 WPGGSWAT
-349 HNNSSTWAV
+349 SPGGSTFQA
-358 NLNASGGKYQSN
+358 N
-370 IDTMPLGGKNFYG
+370 IDTMPLNGAKFYE
-383 PVTGNGSETA
+383 TSQGNAKA
-393 YYYTEAL
+393 YYYLQSLA
-400 PGETGTVS
+400 GNYV
-408 YKGKQYKLDHSD
+408 LDHTD
-420 TALGTGYSITEEDK
+420 TGGSSGSKVTNEDRYS
-434 YPITGF
+434 ITGF
-440 TFLEFDAKWNGG
+440 TCNTAMSAKNGDS
-452 IFPPRYA
+452 
-459 YNGAKFYYTRN
+459 YNGAKFYYDRN
-470 SYDVVFI
+470 SYQIVFMNH
-477 SGSVTEKTQSM
+477 GSKEKELVRKYEQSIADAG
-488 KYRQP
+488 Y
-493 LDDVSHTPKP
+493 TPTAP
-503 PIGKEEYTFAGW
+503 ANMQDYTFGGW
-515 YDNELYTGSEY
+515 FDNQKCEGSAY
-526 VLEGKTMP
+526 VFTGKTMP
-534 AHHLTLYAK
+534 AHNLTLYAK

-556 DRTKILKTFDVPMG
+556 DRTTVLKTFTAVLMG
-570 GTIPENKMP
+570 GTIPENQMP
-579 KVTLG
+579 EDKVTLG
-584 TGDSFLG
+584 TGDTFLG

-601 HFDTEIHRDYKL
+601 HFDTRIHRDYKL
-613 YAKTGNAEQFMVTYA
+613 YAKTGNAEKFMVTYV
-628 LGGGSGNAPFDSNKY
+628 LGGGSGNAPVDSNRY

-649 VVLPATG
+649 VVLPAAG
-656 VTPPTGKVFL
+656 VTPPAGKVFL
-666 YWSAGDST
+666 YWSAAGDST

-680 KLTVTGKM
+680 KLTVTGYM

-698 EAVTVTYHSNFAP
+698 EAVTVTYHSNFAT
-711 DEPYTT
+711 DKTDMT
-717 ADMPNNSTITL
+717 AAMPNNSTITL

-748 TQADGLGK
+748 TQANGSGTTFKSDS
-756 TYMPDDKVLVDTMAP
+756 KVLVDTMAP
-771 GNDLYAIWAKGSY
+771 GNHLYAIWVKG
-784 LLTIH
+784 
-789 YVYASGGEAKP
+789 
-800 DHTEVLGFGA
+800 
-810 PYSVISPSIPGY
+810 
-822 TADKPVV
+822 
-829 TGTMPAAPVT
+829 
-839 VTVTYTASTGT
+839 TGT

-855 HYLERLEGAYPAV
+855 HYLERLEGAYPYV

-892 FTPIEFEQK
+892 FKPREFAQEK
-901 RIKADDLT
+901 IKADGST

-947 AAPTK
+947 ADPTK

-963 VPDTMPAEART
+963 VPAKMPAEALT
-974 VYAQWRKNTP
+974 VYAQWRKTTP

-1027 RSSGTVI
+1027 RSSGTVR

-1042 SFTDF
+1042 SFTGF
-1047 DPITF
+1047 DLITF

-1148 PDGGVHPYATITRAE
+1148 PDGGVHPHATITRAE

-1217 RPDAPVTRAEFAT
+1217 QPDAPVTRAEFAA

>member
-1 MKKRL
+1 
-6 IALLL
+6 
-11 AFVMVLGLTATVFAE
+11 
-26 GGISIASIQPEA
+26 
-38 PTHTY
+38 
-43 IFQAGGVEIG
+43 
-53 RQIIKH
+53 
-59 NESLKDPGVPSAP
+59 
-72 AGQRFVRWDPA
+72 
-83 VSFDMPVSV
+83 MPVSV
-92 TQNQTIPVQAIFET
+92 TQTQTITVQAIFET
-106 VYTVYFKHDGRTVA
+106 VYTVYFCYKDRTVA

-145 LTGWYFGET
+145 LTGWYIGET
-154 RYERVSMAD
+154 RYETVSKAD
-163 FPPGSDTLTLTAKVE
+163 FPAGSDTLTLTARVD
-178 KGHWIHFN
+178 KGYWIHFN
-186 SAGGSYVAPQFV
+186 SDGGSYVAPQFV

-220 KSGNRFTFGSP
+220 ESGNRFTFGSP
-231 LTSNITLTAHWRS
+231 LTSNITLIAHWTS

-271 KTGGTDAQTA
+271 KTGGTGAQTA
-281 AASKSYP
+281 ATSKSYP

-295 MQQTIQGDA
+295 TQQTINGDG

-311 YERNE
+311 YKRNV
-316 YAVKFYTLNGS
+316 YDVKFFTIKYEGGLLSGKYVKDKEIDS
-327 TEYTQFQIR
+327 IR
-336 AKYGANIR
+336 ITAKYGANISKKWPGG
-344 DLWPT
+344 LWATSPGG
-349 HNNSSTWAV
+349 STFQ
-358 NLNASGGKYQSN
+358 ASIG
-370 IDTMPLGGKNFYG
+370 TMPLGGDEFFK
-383 PVTGNGSETA
+383 TSQGSAEA
-393 YYYTEAL
+393 YYYLESLAGDYVLHHTD
-400 PGETGTVS
+400 TGGASSSTV
-408 YKGKQYKLDHSD
+408 
-420 TALGTGYSITEEDK
+420 TNEDR

-440 TFLEFDAKWNGG
+440 TCNTAKSAKNG
-452 IFPPRYA
+452 A
-459 YNGAKFYYTRN
+459 WYNGAKFYYDRN
-470 SYDVVFI
+470 SYQIVFMNH
-477 SGSVTEKTQSM
+477 GSKEKELVKKYEQSIADAG
-488 KYRQP
+488 Y
-493 LDDVSHTPKP
+493 TPTAP
-503 PIGKEEYTFAGW
+503 ANMQDYTFGGW
-515 YDNELYTGSEY
+515 FDNQKCEGSAYVFTG
-526 VLEGKTMP
+526 KKMP

-543 WVPKTYTVTVYDV
+543 WVPKTYSVTVYAV
-556 DRTKILKTFDVPMG
+556 DQTTVIETFTDVPMG
-570 GTIPENKMP
+570 GTILESQMPED

-584 TGDSFLG
+584 TGDTFLG

-601 HFDTEIHRDYKL
+601 HFDTKIHRDYKL
-613 YAKTGNAEQFMVTYA
+613 YAKTGNAEQFMVTYV
-628 LGGGSGNAPFDSNKY
+628 LGGGSGNAPVDSNGY

-656 VTPPTGKVFL
+656 VTPPEGKVFL
-666 YWSAGDST
+666 YWSAAGDST

-680 KLTVTGKM
+680 KLTVTGYM

-698 EAVTVTYHSNFAP
+698 EAVRVTYHSNFAP

-717 ADMPNNSTITL
+717 AEMPNNSTITL

-734 DLPENPGYT
+734 DLPENQGYT

-748 TQADGLGK
+748 TQANGSGT
-756 TYMPDDKVLVDTMAP
+756 TYMPDDKVLVDTMSP
-771 GNDLYAIWAKGSY
+771 GNHLYAIWAKGSY

-789 YVYASGGEAKP
+789 YVYASGGVAEQ
-800 DHTEVLGFGA
+800 DHTEELGFGA

-855 HYLERLEGAYPAV
+855 HYLERLEGAYPYV
-868 PDEKD
+868 PHEKD

-892 FTPIEFEQK
+892 FTPKEFAQEM
-901 RIKADDLT
+901 IKADGST

-929 AGVYASQTYKYG
+929 TGVYASQTYKYG

-947 AAPTK
+947 ADPTK

-963 VPDTMPAEART
+963 VPAKMPPEALT
-974 VYAQWRKNTP
+974 VYAQWRKTTP

-1027 RSSGTVI
+1027 RSSGTVR

-1042 SFTDF
+1042 SFTGF

-1148 PDGGVHPYATITRAE
+1148 PDGGVHPHATITRAE
-1163 TATIFFRL
+1163 TATVFFRL

-1217 RPDAPVTRAEFAT
+1217 QPDAPVTRAEFAA

>member
-1 MKKRL
+1 MR
-6 IALLL
+6 
-11 AFVMVLGLTATVFAE
+11 
-26 GGISIASIQPEA
+26 
-38 PTHTY
+38 
-43 IFQAGGVEIG
+43 
-53 RQIIKH
+53 
-59 NESLKDPGVPSAP
+59 DPGVPSAP

-83 VSFDMPVSV
+83 VSFGMPVSV
-92 TQNQTIPVQAIFET
+92 TQTQTITVQAIFET
-106 VYTVYFKHDGRTVA
+106 VYTVYFCYEGRTVA

-145 LTGWYFGET
+145 LTGWYIGGT
-154 RYERVSMAD
+154 RYETVSKAD
-163 FPPGSDTLTLTAKVE
+163 FLAGDTLTLTARVD

-198 TGNTIQPADP
+198 TGNTIQPANP

-220 KSGNRFTFGSP
+220 ESGKQFTFGNQ
-231 LTSNITLTAHWRS
+231 LTSNITLTARWES

-271 KTGGTDAQTA
+271 KTGGTGAQTA
-281 AASKSYP
+281 AAAKSYD

-295 MQQTIQGDA
+295 TQQTINGDG

-311 YERNE
+311 YKRNV
-316 YAVKFYTLNGS
+316 YDVKFFTIKYEGGLLSGKYVKDKEIDS
-327 TEYTQFQIR
+327 IR
-336 AKYGANIR
+336 ITAKYGANISKKWPGG
-344 DLWPT
+344 LWATSPGG
-349 HNNSSTWAV
+349 STFQ
-358 NLNASGGKYQSN
+358 ASIG
-370 IDTMPLGGKNFYG
+370 TMPLGGDEFFK
-383 PVTGNGSETA
+383 TSQGSAEA
-393 YYYTEAL
+393 YYYLESLAGDYVLHHTD
-400 PGETGTVS
+400 TGGASSSTV
-408 YKGKQYKLDHSD
+408 
-420 TALGTGYSITEEDK
+420 TNEDR

-440 TFLEFDAKWNGG
+440 TCNTAKSAKNG
-452 IFPPRYA
+452 A
-459 YNGAKFYYTRN
+459 WYNGAKFYYDRN
-470 SYDVVFI
+470 SYQIVFMNH
-477 SGSVTEKTQSM
+477 GSKEKELVKKYEQSIADAG
-488 KYRQP
+488 Y
-493 LDDVSHTPKP
+493 TPTAP
-503 PIGKEEYTFAGW
+503 ANMQDYTFGGW
-515 YDNELYTGSEY
+515 FDNEKCEGSAYVFTG
-526 VLEGKTMP
+526 KKMP
-534 AHHLTLYAK
+534 AHNLTLYAK
-543 WVPKTYTVTVYDV
+543 WVPKTYTVTVYAV
-556 DRTKILKTFDVPMG
+556 DQTTVIETFDVPMG
-570 GTIPENKMP
+570 GTIPESQMP
-579 KVTLG
+579 EVTLG

-601 HFDTEIHRDYKL
+601 HFDTRIHRDYKL
-613 YAKTGNAEQFMVTYA
+613 YAKTGNAEQFEVTYA
-628 LGGGSGNAPFDSNKY
+628 LGDGSGKAPVDSNKY

-656 VTPPTGKVFL
+656 VTPPEGKVFL
-666 YWSAGDST
+666 YWSAARDST

-688 TLTAVYGQKT
+688 TLTAVYGQTT
-698 EAVTVTYHSNFAP
+698 EAVTVTYHSNFAT
-711 DEPYTT
+711 DETYTT

-728 PGYTDL
+728 PGYTGL
-734 DLPENPGYT
+734 GLPENPGYT

-748 TQADGLGK
+748 TQADGLGTTFK
-756 TYMPDDKVLVDTMAP
+756 SGSKVLVDTMDP
-771 GNDLYAIWAKGSY
+771 GNHLYAIWEKG
-784 LLTIH
+784 
-789 YVYASGGEAKP
+789 
-800 DHTEVLGFGA
+800 
-810 PYSVISPSIPGY
+810 
-822 TADKPVV
+822 
-829 TGTMPAAPVT
+829 
-839 VTVTYTASTGT
+839 TGT

-855 HYLERLEGAYPAV
+855 HYLERLEGAYPYV
-868 PDEKD
+868 PNEKD

-892 FTPIEFEQK
+892 FTPMGFAQEM
-901 RIKADDLT
+901 IKADGST

-947 AAPTK
+947 ADPTK

-963 VPDTMPAEART
+963 VPDTMPPVALT
-974 VYAQWRKNTP
+974 VYAQWRKTTP

-1027 RSSGTVI
+1027 RSSGTVS

-1042 SFTDF
+1042 SFTSF

-1127 VPPKTPDKLNADDHF
+1127 LPPKTPDKLNADDHF

-1148 PDGGVHPYATITRAE
+1148 PDGGVHPHATITRAE

-1217 RPDAPVTRAEFAT
+1217 QPDAPVTRAEFAA

>member
-1 MKKRL
+1 MKFFTIKY
-6 IALLL
+6 
-11 AFVMVLGLTATVFAE
+11 E
-26 GGISIASIQPEA
+26 GGLLSGKYVKDKEIDSI
-38 PTHTY
+38 
-43 IFQAGGVEIG
+43 
-53 RQIIKH
+53 R
-59 NESLKDPGVPSAP
+59 
-72 AGQRFVRWDPA
+72 
-83 VSFDMPVSV
+83 
-92 TQNQTIPVQAIFET
+92 
-106 VYTVYFKHDGRTVA
+106 
-120 TKELTDTQPSV
+120 
-131 STGDVLVPV
+131 
-140 GADEK
+140 
-145 LTGWYFGET
+145 
-154 RYERVSMAD
+154 
-163 FPPGSDTLTLTAKVE
+163 
-178 KGHWIHFN
+178 
-186 SAGGSYVAPQFV
+186 
-198 TGNTIQPADP
+198 
-208 ARPGFSFEGWYE
+208 
-220 KSGNRFTFGSP
+220 
-231 LTSNITLTAHWRS
+231 IT
-244 NTSTKYTVIHWQEKA
+244 
-259 DESGWSLHETET
+259 
-271 KTGGTDAQTA
+271 
-281 AASKSYP
+281 
-288 GFTAQTI
+288 
-295 MQQTIQGDA
+295 
-304 STIVNVY
+304 
-311 YERNE
+311 
-316 YAVKFYTLNGS
+316 
-327 TEYTQFQIR
+327 
-336 AKYGANIR
+336 AKYGANISGQ
-344 DLWPT
+344 WPGGIWT
-349 HNNSSTWAV
+349 TSPGGSTFQ
-358 NLNASGGKYQSN
+358 ASIG
-370 IDTMPLGGKNFYG
+370 TMPLGGDEFFKTDQGSAKADYYLQSLAGNYVLHHTDTGG
-383 PVTGNGSETA
+383 PSSSIVT
-393 YYYTEAL
+393 
-400 PGETGTVS
+400 
-408 YKGKQYKLDHSD
+408 D
-420 TALGTGYSITEEDK
+420 EDR

-440 TFLEFDAKWNGG
+440 TCNTAKSAKNG
-452 IFPPRYA
+452 A
-459 YNGAKFYYTRN
+459 WYNGAEFYYDRI
-470 SYDVVFI
+470 SYQIVFMNH
-477 SGSVTEKTQSM
+477 GSKEKELFRKYEQSIADAG
-488 KYRQP
+488 Y
-493 LDDVSHTPKP
+493 TPTAP
-503 PIGKEEYTFAGW
+503 ANMQDYTFGGW
-515 YDNELYTGSEY
+515 FDNEKCEGSAYVFTG
-526 VLEGKTMP
+526 KKMP
-534 AHHLTLYAK
+534 AHNLTLYAK

-556 DRTKILKTFDVPMG
+556 DRTKVIETFTAVPMG
-570 GTIPENKMP
+570 RTILESQMPED

-601 HFDTEIHRDYKL
+601 HFDTKIHRDYKL
-613 YAKTGNAEQFMVTYA
+613 YAKTGNAEQFEVTYA
-628 LGGGSGNAPFDSNKY
+628 LGDGSGKAPVDSNKY

-656 VTPPTGKVFL
+656 VTPPEGKVFL
-666 YWSAGDST
+666 YWSAAGDST

-680 KLTVTGKM
+680 KLTVTDNM
-688 TLTAVYGQKT
+688 TLAAVYGQKT
-698 EAVTVTYHSNFAP
+698 EVVTVTYHSNFAT
-711 DEPYTT
+711 DKTDMT
-717 ADMPNNSTITL
+717 AAMPNNSTITL

-734 DLPENPGYT
+734 GLPENPGYT

-748 TQADGLGK
+748 TQANGSGM
-756 TYMPDDKVLVDTMAP
+756 TFRTGEKVLVDTMEP
-771 GNDLYAIWAKGSY
+771 GNHLYAIWEKG
-784 LLTIH
+784 
-789 YVYASGGEAKP
+789 
-800 DHTEVLGFGA
+800 
-810 PYSVISPSIPGY
+810 
-822 TADKPVV
+822 
-829 TGTMPAAPVT
+829 
-839 VTVTYTASTGT
+839 TGT

-855 HYLERLEGAYPAV
+855 HYLERLEGAYPYV
-868 PDEKD
+868 PHEKD

-892 FTPIEFEQK
+892 FTPMGFAQEM
-901 RIKADDLT
+901 IKADGST

-929 AGVYASQTYKYG
+929 TGVYASQTYKYG

-947 AAPTK
+947 ADPTK
-952 TGYTFTGWSPA
+952 TGYTFTGWSPS
-963 VPDTMPAEART
+963 VPATMPPVALT
-974 VYAQWRKNTP
+974 VYAQWRKTTP

-1027 RSSGTVI
+1027 RSSGTVR

-1042 SFTDF
+1042 SFTGF
-1047 DPITF
+1047 DLITF

-1148 PDGGVHPYATITRAE
+1148 PDGGVHPHATITRAE

-1217 RPDAPVTRAEFAT
+1217 QPDAPVTRAEFAA

>member
-38 PTHTY
+38 NTHTY

-59 NESLKDPGVPSAP
+59 DESLKDPGVPSAP
-72 AGQRFVRWDPA
+72 AGKRFVRWDPA
-83 VSFDMPVSV
+83 VSFGMPVSV
-92 TQNQTIPVQAIFET
+92 TQTQTITVQAIFET
-106 VYTVYFKHDGRTVA
+106 VYTVYFCYKGRTVA

-154 RYERVSMAD
+154 RYERVSTAD
-163 FPPGSDTLTLTAKVE
+163 FPAGSDTLTLTAKVD

-198 TGNTIQPADP
+198 TGNTSQPADP

-220 KSGNRFTFGSP
+220 ESENRFTFGSP
-231 LTSNITLTAHWRS
+231 LTSNITLTAHWKS

-271 KTGGTDAQTA
+271 KPGGTGAQTA
-281 AASKSYP
+281 AAAKSYD

-295 MQQTIQGDA
+295 TQQTINGDG

-311 YERNE
+311 YKRNV
-316 YAVKFYTLNGS
+316 YAVKFFTIKYEGGLLSGKYVKDKEIDS
-327 TEYTQFQIR
+327 IR
-336 AKYGANIR
+336 ITAKYGANISGQ
-344 DLWPT
+344 WPGGIWT
-349 HNNSSTWAV
+349 TSPGGSTFQ
-358 NLNASGGKYQSN
+358 ASIG
-370 IDTMPLGGKNFYG
+370 TMPLGGDEFFKTDQGSAKADYYLQSLAGNYVLHHTDTG
-383 PVTGNGSETA
+383 GASSSTVTN
-393 YYYTEAL
+393 
-400 PGETGTVS
+400 
-408 YKGKQYKLDHSD
+408 
-420 TALGTGYSITEEDK
+420 EDR

-440 TFLEFDAKWNGG
+440 TCNTAKSAKNGD
-452 IFPPRYA
+452 R
-459 YNGAKFYYTRN
+459 YNGAKFYYDRN
-470 SYDVVFI
+470 SYQIVFMNH
-477 SGSVTEKTQSM
+477 GSKEKELVKKYEQSIADAG
-488 KYRQP
+488 Y
-493 LDDVSHTPKP
+493 TPTAP
-503 PIGKEEYTFAGW
+503 ANMQDYTFGGW
-515 YDNELYTGSEY
+515 FDNEKCEGSAY
-526 VLEGKTMP
+526 VFTGKTMP

-543 WVPKTYTVTVYDV
+543 WVPKTYSVTVYDV

-570 GTIPENKMP
+570 GTIPESQMP
-579 KVTLG
+579 EVTLG

-613 YAKTGNAEQFMVTYA
+613 YAKTGNAEQFAVTYA
-628 LGGGSGNAPFDSNKY
+628 LGDGSGNAPVDSNRY

-649 VVLPATG
+649 VVLPAAG
-656 VTPPTGKVFL
+656 VTPPEGKVFL
-666 YWSAGDST
+666 YWSAAGDST

-698 EAVTVTYHSNFAP
+698 EAVTVTYHSNFAT
-711 DEPYTT
+711 DKTDTT
-717 ADMPNNSTITL
+717 AAMPNNSTITL

-734 DLPENPGYT
+734 DLPENQGYT

-748 TQADGLGK
+748 TQANGSGT
-756 TYMPDDKVLVDTMAP
+756 TYQPDVKVLVDTMAP
-771 GNDLYAIWAKGSY
+771 GNHLYAIWVKG
-784 LLTIH
+784 
-789 YVYASGGEAKP
+789 
-800 DHTEVLGFGA
+800 
-810 PYSVISPSIPGY
+810 
-822 TADKPVV
+822 
-829 TGTMPAAPVT
+829 
-839 VTVTYTASTGT
+839 TGT

-855 HYLERLEGAYPAV
+855 HYLERLEGAYPYV
-868 PDEKD
+868 PNEKD

-882 TAAAAKSYDG
+882 TAAAAKSYNG
-892 FTPIEFEQK
+892 FTPREFAQE
-901 RIKADDLT
+901 RIKADGST

-929 AGVYASQTYKYG
+929 TGVYASQTYKYG
-941 AAVTAI
+941 AAVTTI

-952 TGYTFTGWSPA
+952 TGYTFTGWSPT

-974 VYAQWRKNTP
+974 VYAQWRKTTP

-1027 RSSGTVI
+1027 RSSGTVR

-1042 SFTDF
+1042 SFTGF

-1118 GSYTPYVPV
+1118 GGYTPYVPV

-1148 PDGGVHPYATITRAE
+1148 PDGGVHPHATITRAE
-1163 TATIFFRL
+1163 TATVFFRL

-1217 RPDAPVTRAEFAT
+1217 QPDAPVTRAEFAA

>member
-1 MKKRL
+1 
-6 IALLL
+6 
-11 AFVMVLGLTATVFAE
+11 
-26 GGISIASIQPEA
+26 
-38 PTHTY
+38 
-43 IFQAGGVEIG
+43 
-53 RQIIKH
+53 
-59 NESLKDPGVPSAP
+59 
-72 AGQRFVRWDPA
+72 
-83 VSFDMPVSV
+83 MPVSV
-92 TQNQTIPVQAIFET
+92 IQTQTITVQAIFET
-106 VYTVYFKHDGRTVA
+106 VHTVYFKHEGRTVA

-145 LTGWYFGET
+145 LTGWYIGET
-154 RYERVSMAD
+154 PYETVSKAN
-163 FPPGSDTLTLTAKVE
+163 FPAGSDTLTLTAKVD

-198 TGNTIQPADP
+198 TGNTIPPADP

-220 KSGNRFTFGSP
+220 ESGNRFTFGNQ

-281 AASKSYP
+281 AAAKSYD

-295 MQQTIQGDA
+295 TQQTINGDG

-311 YERNE
+311 YKRNV
-316 YAVKFYTLNGS
+316 YAVKFFTIKYEGGLLSGKYVKDKEIDS
-327 TEYTQFQIR
+327 IR
-336 AKYGANIR
+336 ITAKYGANISKKWPGG
-344 DLWPT
+344 LWATSPGG
-349 HNNSSTWAV
+349 STFQ
-358 NLNASGGKYQSN
+358 ASIG
-370 IDTMPLGGKNFYG
+370 TMPLGGDEFFK
-383 PVTGNGSETA
+383 TSQGSAEA
-393 YYYTEAL
+393 YYYLESLAGNYVLHHTD
-400 PGETGTVS
+400 TGGDS
-408 YKGKQYKLDHSD
+408 S
-420 TALGTGYSITEEDK
+420 SIVTNEDR

-440 TFLEFDAKWNGG
+440 ICNTAKSAKNG
-452 IFPPRYA
+452 A
-459 YNGAKFYYTRN
+459 WYNGAKFYYDRN
-470 SYDVVFI
+470 SYKIVFMNH
-477 SGSVTEKTQSM
+477 GSKEKELVKKYEQSIAEAG
-488 KYRQP
+488 Y
-493 LDDVSHTPKP
+493 TPTAP
-503 PIGKEEYTFAGW
+503 ANMQDYTFGGW
-515 YDNELYTGSEY
+515 FDNEKCEGSAYVFTG
-526 VLEGKTMP
+526 KKMP
-534 AHHLTLYAK
+534 AHNLTLYAK

-556 DRTKILKTFDVPMG
+556 DRTKVIETFTAVLMG
-570 GTIPENKMP
+570 GTISESQMPED

-584 TGDSFLG
+584 TGDTFLG

-613 YAKTGNAEQFMVTYA
+613 YAKTGNAEQFEVTYA
-628 LGGGSGNAPFDSNKY
+628 LGDGSGKAPVDSNKY

-656 VTPPTGKVFL
+656 VTPPEGKVFL
-666 YWSAGDST
+666 YWSAAGDST
-674 RCYPGG
+674 CCYPGG

-698 EAVTVTYHSNFAP
+698 EAVTVTYHSNFAT

-748 TQADGLGK
+748 TQADGLGTTFK
-756 TYMPDDKVLVDTMAP
+756 SGSKVLVDTMAP
-771 GNDLYAIWAKGSY
+771 GNHLYAIWAKG
-784 LLTIH
+784 
-789 YVYASGGEAKP
+789 
-800 DHTEVLGFGA
+800 
-810 PYSVISPSIPGY
+810 
-822 TADKPVV
+822 
-829 TGTMPAAPVT
+829 
-839 VTVTYTASTGT
+839 TGT

-855 HYLERLEGAYPAV
+855 HYLERLEGAYPDV
-868 PDEKD
+868 PKEKD

-901 RIKADDLT
+901 RIKADDST

-963 VPDTMPAEART
+963 VPATMPAGALT
-974 VYAQWRKNTP
+974 VYAQWRKTTP

-1027 RSSGTVI
+1027 RSSGTVR

-1042 SFTDF
+1042 SFTGF
-1047 DPITF
+1047 DHITF

-1148 PDGGVHPYATITRAE
+1148 PDGGVHPHATITRAE
-1163 TATIFFRL
+1163 TATVFFRL

-1217 RPDAPVTRAEFAT
+1217 QPDAPVTRAEFAA

>member
-1 MKKRL
+1 
-6 IALLL
+6 
-11 AFVMVLGLTATVFAE
+11 
-26 GGISIASIQPEA
+26 
-38 PTHTY
+38 
-43 IFQAGGVEIG
+43 
-53 RQIIKH
+53 
-59 NESLKDPGVPSAP
+59 
-72 AGQRFVRWDPA
+72 
-83 VSFDMPVSV
+83 MPISV
-92 TQNQTIPVQAIFET
+92 TQTQTIPVQAIFET
-106 VYTVYFKHDGRTVA
+106 VYTVYFCYKDRTVA

-145 LTGWYFGET
+145 LTGWYIGGT
-154 RYERVSMAD
+154 RYERVSTAE

-186 SAGGSYVAPQFV
+186 SDGGSYVAPQFV

-220 KSGNRFTFGSP
+220 QSGNQFTFGSQ
-231 LTSNITLTAHWRS
+231 LTSNITLTARWES

-271 KTGGTDAQTA
+271 KTGGTGAQTA

-295 MQQTIQGDA
+295 TQQTINGDG

-311 YERNE
+311 YKRNV
-316 YAVKFYTLNGS
+316 YDVKFFTIKYAWLSGKYVKDKEIYCIT
-327 TEYTQFQIR
+327 
-336 AKYGANIR
+336 AKYGANISEK
-344 DLWPT
+344 WPGGIWT
-349 HNNSSTWAV
+349 TSPGGSTFQ
-358 NLNASGGKYQSN
+358 ASIG
-370 IDTMPLGGKNFYG
+370 TMPLGGDEFFK
-383 PVTGNGSETA
+383 TDQGNAKA
-393 YYYTEAL
+393 YYYLESLA
-400 PGETGTVS
+400 GDYV
-408 YKGKQYKLDHSD
+408 LDHTD
-420 TALGTGYSITEEDK
+420 TGGSSRSKVTNEDR

-440 TFLEFDAKWNGG
+440 TCNTAKSAKNG
-452 IFPPRYA
+452 A
-459 YNGAKFYYTRN
+459 WYNGAKFYYDRN
-470 SYDVVFI
+470 SYQIVFMNH
-477 SGSVTEKTQSM
+477 GSKEKELVKKYEQSIADAG
-488 KYRQP
+488 Y
-493 LDDVSHTPKP
+493 TPTAP
-503 PIGKEEYTFAGW
+503 ANMQDYTFGGW
-515 YDNELYTGSEY
+515 FDNQKCEGSAYVFTG
-526 VLEGKTMP
+526 KKMP

-556 DRTKILKTFDVPMG
+556 DQKTVLNTFTAVPMG
-570 GTIPENKMP
+570 GTISESQMPEGEVM
-579 KVTLG
+579 LG
-584 TGDSFLG
+584 TGDTFLG

-601 HFDTEIHRDYKL
+601 HFDTRIHRDYKL
-613 YAKTGNAEQFMVTYA
+613 YAKTGNAEQFMVTYV
-628 LGGGSGNAPFDSNKY
+628 LGGGSGNAPVDSNKY

-656 VTPPTGKVFL
+656 VTPPPGKVFL
-666 YWSAGDST
+666 YWSAAGDST

-688 TLTAVYGQKT
+688 TLTAVYGQTT

-711 DEPYTT
+711 DETYTT

-748 TQADGLGK
+748 TQADGSGM
-756 TYMPDDKVLVDTMAP
+756 TFRTGEKVLVDTMAP
-771 GNDLYAIWAKGSY
+771 GNHLYAIWAKG
-784 LLTIH
+784 
-789 YVYASGGEAKP
+789 
-800 DHTEVLGFGA
+800 
-810 PYSVISPSIPGY
+810 
-822 TADKPVV
+822 
-829 TGTMPAAPVT
+829 
-839 VTVTYTASTGT
+839 TGT

-855 HYLERLEGAYPAV
+855 HYLERLEGAYPYV
-868 PDEKD
+868 PNEKD

-882 TAAAAKSYDG
+882 TAAAAKSYNG
-892 FTPIEFEQK
+892 FTPREFAQE
-901 RIKADDLT
+901 RIKADGST
-909 VVKIFYTRNSYLL
+909 VVKIFYDRNSYLL

-947 AAPTK
+947 APPTK

-963 VPDTMPAEART
+963 VPDKMPPVALT
-974 VYAQWRKNTP
+974 VYAQWRKTTP

-1027 RSSGTVI
+1027 RSSGTVR

-1042 SFTDF
+1042 SFTGF
-1047 DPITF
+1047 DLITF

-1118 GSYTPYVPV
+1118 GGYTPYVPV

-1148 PDGGVHPYATITRAE
+1148 PDGGVHPHATITRAE

-1217 RPDAPVTRAEFAT
+1217 QPDAPVTRAEFAA

-1342 MWKKLRADPDWK
+1342 MWKKLRTDPDWK

>member
-92 TQNQTIPVQAIFET
+92 TQTQTITVQAIFET
-106 VYTVYFKHDGRTVA
+106 VYTVYFCYKGRTVA

-154 RYERVSMAD
+154 RYERVSTAD
-163 FPPGSDTLTLTAKVE
+163 FPAGSDTLTLTAKVD

-198 TGNTIQPADP
+198 TGNTSQPADP
-208 ARPGFSFEGWYE
+208 ARPGFLFEGWYE
-220 KSGNRFTFGSP
+220 ESENRFTFGSP
-231 LTSNITLTAHWRS
+231 LTSNITLTAHWKS
-244 NTSTKYTVIHWQEKA
+244 NASTKYTVIHWQEKA

-271 KTGGTDAQTA
+271 KPGGTGAQTA
-281 AASKSYP
+281 AAAKSYD

-295 MQQTIQGDA
+295 TQQTINGDG

-311 YERNE
+311 YKRNV
-316 YAVKFYTLNGS
+316 YAVKFFTIKYEGGLLSGKYVKDKEIDS
-327 TEYTQFQIR
+327 IR
-336 AKYGANIR
+336 ITAKYGANISGQ
-344 DLWPT
+344 WPGGIWT
-349 HNNSSTWAV
+349 TSPGGSTFQ
-358 NLNASGGKYQSN
+358 ASIG
-370 IDTMPLGGKNFYG
+370 TMPLGGDEFFKTDQGSAKADYYLQSLAGNYVLHHTDTG
-383 PVTGNGSETA
+383 GASSSTVTN
-393 YYYTEAL
+393 
-400 PGETGTVS
+400 
-408 YKGKQYKLDHSD
+408 
-420 TALGTGYSITEEDK
+420 EDR

-440 TFLEFDAKWNGG
+440 TCNTAKSAKNGD
-452 IFPPRYA
+452 R
-459 YNGAKFYYTRN
+459 YNGAKFYYDRN
-470 SYDVVFI
+470 SYQIVFMNH
-477 SGSVTEKTQSM
+477 GSKEKELVKKYEQSIADAG
-488 KYRQP
+488 Y
-493 LDDVSHTPKP
+493 TPTAP
-503 PIGKEEYTFAGW
+503 ANMQDYTFGGW
-515 YDNELYTGSEY
+515 FDNQKCEGSAY
-526 VLEGKTMP
+526 VFTGKTMP
-534 AHHLTLYAK
+534 AHNLTLYAK

-556 DRTKILKTFDVPMG
+556 DRTTVIETFTDVLMG
-570 GTIPENKMP
+570 GTIPESQMP
-579 KVTLG
+579 EVTLG

-613 YAKTGNAEQFMVTYA
+613 YAKTGNAEQFEVTYA
-628 LGGGSGNAPFDSNKY
+628 LGGGSGNVPVDSNRY

-656 VTPPTGKVFL
+656 VTPPEGKVFL
-666 YWSAGDST
+666 YWSAAGDST

-698 EAVTVTYHSNFAP
+698 EAVRVTYHSNFAP
-711 DEPYTT
+711 DKTDMT
-717 ADMPNNSTITL
+717 AAMPNNSTITL

-734 DLPENPGYT
+734 GLPENPGYT

-748 TQADGLGK
+748 TQANGSGT
-756 TYMPDDKVLVDTMAP
+756 TYQPDVKVLVDTMAP
-771 GNDLYAIWAKGSY
+771 GNHLYAIWAKG
-784 LLTIH
+784 
-789 YVYASGGEAKP
+789 
-800 DHTEVLGFGA
+800 
-810 PYSVISPSIPGY
+810 
-822 TADKPVV
+822 
-829 TGTMPAAPVT
+829 
-839 VTVTYTASTGT
+839 TGT

-855 HYLERLEGAYPAV
+855 HYLERLEGAYPDV
-868 PDEKD
+868 PKEKD

-901 RIKADDLT
+901 RIKADGST
-909 VVKIFYTRNSYLL
+909 VVEIFYTRNSYLL

-974 VYAQWRKNTP
+974 VYAQWRKTTP

-1027 RSSGTVI
+1027 RSSGTVR

-1042 SFTDF
+1042 SFTGF

-1148 PDGGVHPYATITRAE
+1148 PDGGVHPHATITRAE

-1217 RPDAPVTRAEFAT
+1217 QPDAPVTRAEFAA

>member
-1 MKKRL
+1 
-6 IALLL
+6 
-11 AFVMVLGLTATVFAE
+11 
-26 GGISIASIQPEA
+26 
-38 PTHTY
+38 
-43 IFQAGGVEIG
+43 
-53 RQIIKH
+53 
-59 NESLKDPGVPSAP
+59 
-72 AGQRFVRWDPA
+72 
-83 VSFDMPVSV
+83 MPVSV
-92 TQNQTIPVQAIFET
+92 TQTQTITVQAIFET
-106 VYTVYFKHDGRTVA
+106 VYTVYFKHEGRTVA

-145 LTGWYFGET
+145 LTGWYIDET
-154 RYERVSMAD
+154 RYERVSKAD
-163 FPPGSDTLTLTAKVE
+163 FPAGSDTLTLTAKVE

-198 TGNTIQPADP
+198 TGNTIPPADP

-220 KSGNRFTFGSP
+220 ESGNRFTFGSP
-231 LTSNITLTAHWRS
+231 LTSNITLTAHWES

-271 KTGGTDAQTA
+271 KTGGTGAQTA

-295 MQQTIQGDA
+295 TQQTINGDG

-311 YERNE
+311 YKRNVYE
-316 YAVKFYTLNGS
+316 VKFFTIKYEGGLLSGKYVKDKEIDS
-327 TEYTQFQIR
+327 IR
-336 AKYGANIR
+336 ITAKYGANISEK
-344 DLWPT
+344 WPGGIWT
-349 HNNSSTWAV
+349 TSPGGSTFQ
-358 NLNASGGKYQSN
+358 ASIG
-370 IDTMPLGGKNFYG
+370 TMPLGGDEFFKTDQGSAKADYYLQSLAGNYVLHHTDTGG
-383 PVTGNGSETA
+383 PSSAIVT
-393 YYYTEAL
+393 
-400 PGETGTVS
+400 
-408 YKGKQYKLDHSD
+408 D
-420 TALGTGYSITEEDK
+420 EDR

-440 TFLEFDAKWNGG
+440 TCNTAKSAKNGD
-452 IFPPRYA
+452 R
-459 YNGAKFYYTRN
+459 YNGAKFYYDRI
-470 SYDVVFI
+470 SYQIVFMNH
-477 SGSVTEKTQSM
+477 GSKEKELVRKYEQSIADAG
-488 KYRQP
+488 Y
-493 LDDVSHTPKP
+493 TPTAP
-503 PIGKEEYTFAGW
+503 ANMQDYTFGGW
-515 YDNELYTGSEY
+515 FDNQKCEGSAYVFTG
-526 VLEGKTMP
+526 KKMP

-543 WVPKTYTVTVYDV
+543 WVPKTYSVTVYAV
-556 DRTKILKTFDVPMG
+556 DQTTVLETFTDVPMG
-570 GTIPENKMP
+570 GTILESQMPE
-579 KVTLG
+579 VTLG

-613 YAKTGNAEQFMVTYA
+613 YAKTGNAKQFTVTYA
-628 LGGGSGNAPFDSNKY
+628 LGGGSGNAPVDSNRY

-656 VTPPTGKVFL
+656 VTPPEGKVFL
-666 YWSAGDST
+666 YWSAAGDST

-680 KLTVTGKM
+680 KLTVTGDM

-711 DEPYTT
+711 DKTYTT
-717 ADMPNNSTITL
+717 AEMPNNSTITL

-734 DLPENPGYT
+734 GLPENPGYT

-748 TQADGLGK
+748 TQADGSGTK
-756 TYMPDDKVLVDTMAP
+756 YMPGDKVLVDTMAP
-771 GNDLYAIWAKGSY
+771 GNHLYAIWAKG
-784 LLTIH
+784 
-789 YVYASGGEAKP
+789 
-800 DHTEVLGFGA
+800 
-810 PYSVISPSIPGY
+810 
-822 TADKPVV
+822 
-829 TGTMPAAPVT
+829 
-839 VTVTYTASTGT
+839 TGT

-855 HYLERLEGAYPAV
+855 HYLERLEGAYPYV
-868 PDEKD
+868 PNEKD

-882 TAAAAKSYDG
+882 TAAAAKSYNG
-892 FTPIEFEQK
+892 FTPREFAQE
-901 RIKADDLT
+901 RIKADGST
-909 VVKIFYTRNSYLL
+909 VVKIFYDRNSYLL

-947 AAPTK
+947 ADPTK

-963 VPDTMPAEART
+963 VPDKMPPVALT
-974 VYAQWRKNTP
+974 VYAQWRKTTP

-1027 RSSGTVI
+1027 RSSGTVR

-1042 SFTDF
+1042 SFTGF

-1148 PDGGVHPYATITRAE
+1148 PDGGVHPHATITRAE

-1171 LTEKT
+1171 LTEKM

-1217 RPDAPVTRAEFAT
+1217 QPDAPVTRAEFAA

>member
-1 MKKRL
+1 
-6 IALLL
+6 
-11 AFVMVLGLTATVFAE
+11 
-26 GGISIASIQPEA
+26 
-38 PTHTY
+38 
-43 IFQAGGVEIG
+43 
-53 RQIIKH
+53 
-59 NESLKDPGVPSAP
+59 
-72 AGQRFVRWDPA
+72 
-83 VSFDMPVSV
+83 MPVSV
-92 TQNQTIPVQAIFET
+92 TQTQTITVQAIFET
-106 VYTVYFKHDGRTVA
+106 VYTVYFCYKGRTVA

-154 RYERVSMAD
+154 RYETVSTAD
-163 FPPGSDTLTLTAKVE
+163 FLAGDTLTLTARVD

-186 SAGGSYVAPQFV
+186 SDGGSYVAPQFV
-198 TGNTIQPADP
+198 TGNTIPPADP

-220 KSGNRFTFGSP
+220 ESGKQFTFGSP
-231 LTSNITLTAHWRS
+231 LTSNITLTAHWKS

-271 KTGGTDAQTA
+271 KTGGTGAQTA

-295 MQQTIQGDA
+295 TQQTINGDG

-311 YERNE
+311 YKRNV
-316 YAVKFYTLNGS
+316 YDVKFFTIKYAWFSGKYVKDKEIYCITAKYDANISKKWPGGIWTTSPGGS
-327 TEYTQFQIR
+327 TFQ
-336 AKYGANIR
+336 
-344 DLWPT
+344 
-349 HNNSSTWAV
+349 
-358 NLNASGGKYQSN
+358 ASIG
-370 IDTMPLGGKNFYG
+370 TMPLGGDEFFK
-383 PVTGNGSETA
+383 TDQGNAKADYFLQSLAGN
-393 YYYTEAL
+393 Y
-400 PGETGTVS
+400 V
-408 YKGKQYKLDHSD
+408 LDHTD
-420 TALGTGYSITEEDK
+420 TGGSGRSKVTDEDR
-434 YPITGF
+434 YQITGF
-440 TFLEFDAKWNGG
+440 TCNTAISAKNGD
-452 IFPPRYA
+452 R
-459 YNGAKFYYTRN
+459 YNGAKFYYDRN
-470 SYDVVFI
+470 SYKIVFMNH
-477 SGSVTEKTQSM
+477 GSKEKELVRKYEQSIADAD
-488 KYRQP
+488 Y
-493 LDDVSHTPKP
+493 TPTAP
-503 PIGKEEYTFAGW
+503 ANMQDYTFGGW
-515 YDNELYTGSEY
+515 FDNEKCEGSAY
-526 VLEGKTMP
+526 VFTGKTMP
-534 AHHLTLYAK
+534 AHNLTLYAK
-543 WVPKTYTVTVYDV
+543 WVPKTYSVTVYDV
-556 DRTKILKTFDVPMG
+556 DRTKILRTFDVPMG
-570 GTIPENKMP
+570 GTILESQMPE
-579 KVTLG
+579 VTLG

-601 HFDTEIHRDYKL
+601 HFDTRIHRDYKL
-613 YAKTGNAEQFMVTYA
+613 YAKTGNAEQLMVTYA
-628 LGGGSGNAPFDSNKY
+628 LGDGSGNAPVDSNKY

-656 VTPPTGKVFL
+656 VTPPEGKVFL
-666 YWSAGDST
+666 YWSAAGDST

-688 TLTAVYGQKT
+688 TLTAVYGQTT
-698 EAVTVTYHSNFAP
+698 EAVTVTYHSNFAT
-711 DEPYTT
+711 DETYTT

-728 PGYTDL
+728 PGYTGL
-734 DLPENPGYT
+734 GLPENPGYT

-748 TQADGLGK
+748 TQANGSGT
-756 TYMPDDKVLVDTMAP
+756 TYQPGGKVLVDTMAP
-771 GNDLYAIWAKGSY
+771 GNHLYAIWVKG
-784 LLTIH
+784 
-789 YVYASGGEAKP
+789 
-800 DHTEVLGFGA
+800 
-810 PYSVISPSIPGY
+810 
-822 TADKPVV
+822 
-829 TGTMPAAPVT
+829 
-839 VTVTYTASTGT
+839 TGT

-855 HYLERLEGAYPAV
+855 HYLERLEGAYPYV
-868 PDEKD
+868 PHEKD

-901 RIKADDLT
+901 RIKADDST

-963 VPDTMPAEART
+963 VPATMPAGALT
-974 VYAQWRKNTP
+974 VYAQWRKTTP

-1027 RSSGTVI
+1027 RSSGTVR

-1042 SFTDF
+1042 SFIGF
-1047 DPITF
+1047 DLITF

-1148 PDGGVHPYATITRAE
+1148 PDGGVHPHATITRAE
-1163 TATIFFRL
+1163 TATVFFRL

-1217 RPDAPVTRAEFAT
+1217 QPDAPVTRAEFAA

>member
-53 RQIIKH
+53 KQIIKH

-92 TQNQTIPVQAIFET
+92 TQTQTITVQAIFET
-106 VYTVYFKHDGRTVA
+106 VYTVYFCYKGRTVA

-154 RYERVSMAD
+154 RYETVSTAD
-163 FPPGSDTLTLTAKVE
+163 FLAGDTLTLTARVD

-186 SAGGSYVAPQFV
+186 SDGGSYVAPQFV
-198 TGNTIQPADP
+198 TGNTIPPADP

-220 KSGNRFTFGSP
+220 ESGKQFTFGSP
-231 LTSNITLTAHWRS
+231 LTSNITLTAHWKS

-271 KTGGTDAQTA
+271 KTGGTGAQTA

-295 MQQTIQGDA
+295 TQQTINGDG

-311 YERNE
+311 YKRNV
-316 YAVKFYTLNGS
+316 YDVKFFTIKYAWFSGKYVKDKEIYCITAKYDANISKKWPGGIWTTSPGGS
-327 TEYTQFQIR
+327 TFQ
-336 AKYGANIR
+336 
-344 DLWPT
+344 
-349 HNNSSTWAV
+349 
-358 NLNASGGKYQSN
+358 ASIG
-370 IDTMPLGGKNFYG
+370 TMPLGGDEFFK
-383 PVTGNGSETA
+383 TDQGNAKADYFLQSLAGN
-393 YYYTEAL
+393 Y
-400 PGETGTVS
+400 V
-408 YKGKQYKLDHSD
+408 LDHTD
-420 TALGTGYSITEEDK
+420 TGGSGRSKVTDEDR
-434 YPITGF
+434 YQITGF
-440 TFLEFDAKWNGG
+440 TCNTAISAKNGD
-452 IFPPRYA
+452 R
-459 YNGAKFYYTRN
+459 YNGAKFYYDRN
-470 SYDVVFI
+470 SYKIVFMNH
-477 SGSVTEKTQSM
+477 GSKEKELVRKYEQSIADAD
-488 KYRQP
+488 Y
-493 LDDVSHTPKP
+493 TPTAP
-503 PIGKEEYTFAGW
+503 ANMQDYTFGGW
-515 YDNELYTGSEY
+515 FDNEKCEGSAY
-526 VLEGKTMP
+526 VFTGKTMP
-534 AHHLTLYAK
+534 AHNLTLYAK
-543 WVPKTYTVTVYDV
+543 WVPKTYSVTVYDV
-556 DRTKILKTFDVPMG
+556 DRTKILRTFDVPMG
-570 GTIPENKMP
+570 RTIPESQMP
-579 KVTLG
+579 EDKVTLG
-584 TGDSFLG
+584 TGDTFLG

-613 YAKTGNAEQFMVTYA
+613 YAKTGNAEQFEVTYA
-628 LGGGSGNAPFDSNKY
+628 LGDGSGKAPVDSNKY

-656 VTPPTGKVFL
+656 VTPPEGKVFL
-666 YWSAGDST
+666 YWSAAGDST

-688 TLTAVYGQKT
+688 TLTAVYGQTT
-698 EAVTVTYHSNFAP
+698 EAVTVTYHSNFAT
-711 DEPYTT
+711 DETYTT

-728 PGYTDL
+728 PGYTGL
-734 DLPENPGYT
+734 GLPENPGYT

-748 TQADGLGK
+748 TQANGSGT
-756 TYMPDDKVLVDTMAP
+756 TYQPGGKVLVDTMAP
-771 GNDLYAIWAKGSY
+771 GNHLYAIWVKG
-784 LLTIH
+784 
-789 YVYASGGEAKP
+789 
-800 DHTEVLGFGA
+800 
-810 PYSVISPSIPGY
+810 
-822 TADKPVV
+822 
-829 TGTMPAAPVT
+829 
-839 VTVTYTASTGT
+839 TGT

-855 HYLERLEGAYPAV
+855 HYLERLEGAYPYV
-868 PDEKD
+868 PNEKD

-892 FTPIEFEQK
+892 FTPMGFAQEM
-901 RIKADDLT
+901 IKANGST

-963 VPDTMPAEART
+963 VPATMPAGALT
-974 VYAQWRKNTP
+974 VYAQWRKTTP

-1021 EPAGTQ
+1021 EPVGTQ
-1027 RSSGTVI
+1027 RSSGTVS

-1042 SFTDF
+1042 SFTSF

-1102 AGRSYR
+1102 ADRSYR

-1148 PDGGVHPYATITRAE
+1148 PDGGVHPHATITRAE

-1217 RPDAPVTRAEFAT
+1217 QPDAPVTRAEFAA

-1256 YISRSAEL
+1256 YISCSAEL